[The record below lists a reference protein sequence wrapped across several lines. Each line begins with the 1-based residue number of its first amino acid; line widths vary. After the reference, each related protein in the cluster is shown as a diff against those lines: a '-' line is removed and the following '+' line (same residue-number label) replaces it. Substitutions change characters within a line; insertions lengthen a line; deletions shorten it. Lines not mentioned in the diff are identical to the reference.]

1 MRRIIITIIFSTLF
15 CTLTFAQCIDFTNLR
30 SGTVTCTYGSF
41 SNPYEFIGIR
51 DDGPDKKSSR
61 HTIHKNSNETDP
73 RTGNQLY
80 TVPPGEIASVRLGNW
95 NTGGEAESIT
105 YEYFVDPEETP
116 ILVFKYAAVMQD
128 PNHTPEQ
135 QPHLKLEILDEA
147 NNLVDSYCGAF
158 DFVASSSLGW
168 NQSNDGVLWKDWT
181 AVGLDLSDYTGQTI
195 RIRFTNYDCQRTG
208 HYGYA
213 YINISCEKK
222 KIQSLTCGLDN
233 MTTFSGPDGFD
244 YMWYK
249 MDGVNKMYIST
260 NQEITVPTDETIYY
274 CEVSQ
279 TGKPTCSF
287 TLDVK
292 ANPRL
297 PLANFSYT
305 KRGTCVDTLYFTN
318 LSSVSKDGQTPNNP
332 IEDCDE
338 YVWDLGDGRDVIRT
352 KDITTP
358 IIYRKTGTYI
368 IRLSAKL
375 TNGNCEDIYE
385 QKIHVHGY
393 DDKHTSEIYDTI
405 CDNQYVLF
413 GSEKLTKA
421 GKYTRTIGTSYGCDS
436 TIILYLHV
444 NQTYFHED
452 TVAICNNSSHYWHG
466 RQLKK
471 PGVYYDSLTTKT
483 GCDSI
488 YKLVLKTK
496 PTFFFEKS
504 VTTCDDQPYYFAGK
518 YLDKSG
524 VYYDSLVSTQGCDSI
539 HKLNLTVYPTYRKD
553 ISVNICNGESY
564 LFNGIEI
571 KSGGV
576 YFDTLQTIHGC
587 DSIIRLL
594 LNVYSTFLSEK
605 TVMICENEVYD
616 FRGRQI
622 NKPGVYYDSL
632 IASTG
637 CDSIYKLVLKTKPTF
652 FFEKSVTTC
661 DDQPYYFA
669 GKYLDKSGV
678 YYDSLVSTQGCDS
691 IHKLNLTVYPTYR
704 KEIRKTICKGESF
717 YFGGEERKTNGVYF
731 DTLTTIHGCDSI
743 IRLVLNVIPTYFFEE
758 TKTICKNEVYNFHG
772 RLISEPGVY
781 YDSLTTVA
789 GCDSIYKL
797 ILKTHPTYFWERNI
811 TTCDDQ
817 PYYFKGE
824 FLKTSGIYHDTLP
837 TINGCDSIIRL
848 VLTVNPTH
856 LINISKSI
864 CKGESYI
871 FNGKELKNS
880 GTYYDTLQTIHGCDS
895 IIKLVLT
902 VNPTFFYEETKTIC
916 KNDVYNFH
924 GRLISKPGIYY
935 DSLTTV
941 AGCDSIYK
949 LVLKTNP
956 TYLSERNIITCDDQ
970 PYYFKGE
977 FLKTS
982 GIYHDTLPT
991 INGCDS
997 IIRLVLTVNPTHLT
1011 NISKSICR
1019 GDSYMFNGRELKNS
1033 GTYYD
1038 TLQTIHGCD
1047 SIIKLVLT
1055 VNPTFFYEETK
1066 TICENDVYNFHGR
1079 LISKPGIYYDSLTT
1093 VAGCDSIYKL
1103 VLKTRPTF
1111 FEEFSRTICADEYYD
1126 FAGKHL
1132 NQTGVYYDSL
1142 LSKYGCD
1149 SVYKLNL
1156 TVHPTYHKDI
1166 SANICRG
1173 ESYMFNGKELRNSGV
1188 YYDTLQTVNGCDST
1202 FRLVLNV
1209 NPTYIFEDTV
1219 TICENDVYNFRGLQI
1234 NKPGVYYDS
1243 LIAKTGCDSI
1253 YKLVLKT
1260 NPTFFEEFSR
1270 TICADEYYDFAGKHL
1285 NQTGIYYDSL
1295 LSKYGCDSVYKLNL
1309 TVHPTYHKDISANIC
1324 RGESYMFNGKELR
1337 NSGVYYDTLQTING
1351 CDSTFRLVLNVSP
1364 TYIFEDTVTIC
1375 ENDVYNFRGLQIN
1388 KPGVYYDSLIAK
1400 TGCDSIYKL
1409 VLKINPTF
1417 FRESFASICKNEYYN
1432 FRGRLLYESG
1442 VYYDSLLSVHGCDSI
1457 YKLNLT
1463 VHPTYLNSISEN
1475 ICQGE
1480 SFYFGGRELNMTGIY
1495 YDTLTTIN
1503 GCDSVIRLALNVKST
1518 YLFEENVS
1526 ICKNDTYNFRGQIL
1540 NKAGTYY
1547 DRYETIDGC
1556 DSIFKVN
1563 LSVNP
1568 TYLFETK
1575 ATICDNHPY
1584 HYRNRT
1590 FDQTGIY
1597 YDSLI
1602 TTAGCDSVYKLDLT
1616 VNKTYSFMEYANICD
1631 YERYKFH
1638 SKLLHKTGTYIDTLY
1653 TSCGCDSVF
1662 TLNLHV
1668 QPTLRDTTEATICL
1682 GDYYVFGGNMLYTDG
1697 IYSDTI
1703 YHPETNE
1710 CEIDMLKLYAIPETR
1725 LIEAY
1730 VEDACADNSQY
1741 QIKYRYE
1748 GARPKTYSLYYD
1760 ANARMA
1766 GFKDVNDAI
1775 FTGELYDYIPQYSND
1790 QYLRPDMYNVRIEFN
1805 NGTCEPS
1812 IHAYDLSFMIKY
1824 PSWVIEQNWNDVVA
1838 LLNQDYNGGYVFKE
1852 YDWFVN
1858 DQQITS
1864 ETESYIYL
1872 PQYLRNGDRVYASLT
1887 RQEDNYAICT
1897 CPIIIKDL
1905 SNEIVYEE
1913 PVLISISPLMMKIYT
1928 PKHTTCTIYD
1938 VLGHLIYQT
1947 TIDIIGENTIDLPS
1961 LPSGVYMLEFKEND
1975 HSITHK
1981 FML

>member
-1 MRRIIITIIFSTLF
+1 MRKIIILIFLTLLS
-15 CTLTFAQCIDFTNLR
+15 TLTFAQCIDFTNLR
-30 SGTVTCTYGSF
+30 SENVTCTFGSF
-41 SNPYEFIGIR
+41 SNPYQYIGIR
-51 DDGPDKKSSR
+51 DDGPDKASSR
-61 HTIHKNSNETDP
+61 HTIHKNANETDP
-73 RTGNQLY
+73 RTGNQLH
-80 TVPPGEIASVRLGNW
+80 TVPPGEVASVRLGNW
-95 NTGGEAESIT
+95 NIGAEAESIT
-105 YEYFVDPEETP
+105 YNYFVDPDETP

-128 PNHTPEQ
+128 PNHTPEE
-135 QPHLKLEILDEA
+135 QPHLKLEILDES

-158 DFVASSSLGW
+158 DFIASSSLGW

-181 AVGLDLSDYTGQTI
+181 AVGLDLSDYKGQTV

-213 YINISCEKK
+213 YINISCQKK
-222 KIQSLTCGLDN
+222 KIQSLTCGLNN

-249 MDGVNKMYIST
+249 MDGANKMYIGT
-260 NQEITVPTDETIYY
+260 DQEITVPTDETTYY

-338 YVWDLGDGRDVIRT
+338 YIWDLGDGRDVIHT

-358 IIYRKTGTYI
+358 IIYRNTGTYTV
-368 IRLSAKL
+368 RLVAKL
-375 TNGNCEDIYE
+375 TNGNCEDICE
-385 QKIHVHGY
+385 KKIHVHGY
-393 DDKHTSEIYDTI
+393 DDNHTSEVYDTI
-405 CDNQYVLF
+405 CDNQYLLF
-413 GSEKLTKA
+413 GSERLTKA

-444 NQTYFHED
+444 NPTYFYED
-452 TVAICNNSSHYWHG
+452 TVTICENSIFNFHG
-466 RQLKK
+466 RKLNK
-471 PGVYYDSLTTKT
+471 PGVYYDSLVAKT

-488 YKLVLKTK
+488 YKLVLKTS
-496 PTFFFEKS
+496 PTYFYEKT
-504 VTTCDDQPYYFAGK
+504 VTICDNQPYYFAGK
-518 YLDKSG
+518 HLDQTG

-539 HKLNLTVYPTYRKD
+539 HKLNLIVYPTYQKN
-553 ISVNICNGESY
+553 ISVNICRGESY

-571 KSGGV
+571 KNSGV
-576 YFDTLQTIHGC
+576 YYDTLQTIHGC

-594 LNVYSTFLSEK
+594 LNVNPTYLFEK
-605 TVMICENEVYD
+605 TATICENDVYY
-616 FRGRQI
+616 FHGRQL

-632 IASTG
+632 IATTG
-637 CDSIYKLVLKTKPTF
+637 CDSIYKLVLKKNPTY
-652 FFEKSVTTC
+652 FFEKTATTC
-661 DDQPYYFA
+661 EDQPYYFA
-669 GKYLDKSGV
+669 GEYLNQTGV
-678 YYDSLVSTQGCDS
+678 YYDSLVSTLGCDS
-691 IHKLNLTVYPTYR
+691 IHKLNLTVYPTYH
-704 KEIRKTICKGESF
+704 KEIQKTICKGESF
-717 YFGGEERKTNGVYF
+717 YFAGEERRTNGVYYDTLTTINGCDSIIRLVLKVNPTYF
-731 DTLTTIHGCDSI
+731 FEETKTICKNDVYNFHGKLISEPGIYYDSLVASTGCDSIYKLVLKTYPTYFFERTITTCDDQPYYFKGEFLKKSGIYHDTLTTIHGCDSI
-743 IRLVLNVIPTYFFEE
+743 IRLVLTVNPIYH
-758 TKTICKNEVYNFHG
+758 KNISANICKGDSYLFNG
-772 RLISEPGVY
+772 RE
-781 YDSLTTVA
+781 
-789 GCDSIYKL
+789 
-797 ILKTHPTYFWERNI
+797 LKN
-811 TTCDDQ
+811 
-817 PYYFKGE
+817 
-824 FLKTSGIYHDTLP
+824 SGTYHDTLQ

-848 VLTVNPTH
+848 ILKVNPT
-856 LINISKSI
+856 
-864 CKGESYI
+864 Y
-871 FNGKELKNS
+871 
-880 GTYYDTLQTIHGCDS
+880 
-895 IIKLVLT
+895 
-902 VNPTFFYEETKTIC
+902 FFEEAKTIC
-916 KNDVYNFH
+916 ENDVYNFH
-924 GRLISKPGIYY
+924 GELISKPGIYY
-935 DSLTTV
+935 DSLKTS

-949 LVLKTNP
+949 LVLKTHP
-956 TYLSERNIITCDDQ
+956 TYFFEKTISTCDDQ
-970 PYYFKGE
+970 PYYFAGKH
-977 FLKTS
+977 LNKS
-982 GIYHDTLPT
+982 GVYFDTLVSS
-991 INGCDS
+991 NGCDS
-997 IIRLVLTVNPTHLT
+997 IH
-1011 NISKSICR
+1011 
-1019 GDSYMFNGRELKNS
+1019 
-1033 GTYYD
+1033 
-1038 TLQTIHGCD
+1038 
-1047 SIIKLVLT
+1047 
-1055 VNPTFFYEETK
+1055 
-1066 TICENDVYNFHGR
+1066 
-1079 LISKPGIYYDSLTT
+1079 
-1093 VAGCDSIYKL
+1093 
-1103 VLKTRPTF
+1103 
-1111 FEEFSRTICADEYYD
+1111 
-1126 FAGKHL
+1126 
-1132 NQTGVYYDSL
+1132 
-1142 LSKYGCD
+1142 
-1149 SVYKLNL
+1149 KLNL
-1156 TVHPTYHKDI
+1156 TVHPTYRKDI

-1173 ESYMFNGKELRNSGV
+1173 ESYMFNGRELRNSGV
-1188 YYDTLQTVNGCDST
+1188 YYDTLQTINGCDSIIRLMLNVNPT
-1202 FRLVLNV
+1202 YLFESTETICENNFYDFRGRQLNKPGVYYDSLIATTGCDSIYKLVLKTNPTFFEEFSAIICADEYYDFAGKHLNKTGVYYDSLISKYGCDSVYKLNLTVYPTYRKDISANICRGESYMFNGRELKNSGVYYDTLTTIHGCDSIFRLALNV

-1219 TICENDVYNFRGLQI
+1219 TICDNEVYHFRGKQL
-1234 NKPGVYYDS
+1234 NRPGVYYDS

-1253 YKLVLKT
+1253 YKLVLRT
-1260 NPTFFEEFSR
+1260 HPTFFKE
-1270 TICADEYYDFAGKHL
+1270 TFA
-1285 NQTGIYYDSL
+1285 T
-1295 LSKYGCDSVYKLNL
+1295 
-1309 TVHPTYHKDISANIC
+1309 
-1324 RGESYMFNGKELR
+1324 
-1337 NSGVYYDTLQTING
+1337 
-1351 CDSTFRLVLNVSP
+1351 
-1364 TYIFEDTVTIC
+1364 
-1375 ENDVYNFRGLQIN
+1375 
-1388 KPGVYYDSLIAK
+1388 
-1400 TGCDSIYKL
+1400 
-1409 VLKINPTF
+1409 
-1417 FRESFASICKNEYYN
+1417 ICKNDYYN

-1442 VYYDSLLSVHGCDSI
+1442 VYYDSLLSVHGCDSV

-1463 VHPTYLNSISEN
+1463 VHPTYLNNISET
-1475 ICQGE
+1475 ICRGE
-1480 SFYFGGRELNMTGIY
+1480 SFYFGGKELNMTGIY

-1584 HYRNRT
+1584 HYRNRI
-1590 FDQTGIY
+1590 FDQTGVY

-1602 TTAGCDSVYKLDLT
+1602 TVAGCDSVYKLDLT
-1616 VNKTYSFMEYANICD
+1616 VNKTYSFTEYANICD
-1631 YERYKFH
+1631 YEQYKFH

-1653 TSCGCDSVF
+1653 TSCGCDSIF

-1805 NGTCEPS
+1805 NGTCDPS
-1812 IHAYDLSFMIKY
+1812 IHAYNLSFMIKY
-1824 PSWVIEQNWNDVVA
+1824 PSWIIEQNWNDVVA
-1838 LLNQDYNGGYVFKE
+1838 LLNQDYNGGYVFKN

-1864 ETESYIYL
+1864 ESKSYIYL

-1887 RQEDNYAICT
+1887 RQEDNYSICT
-1897 CPIIIKDL
+1897 CPIVIEDL
-1905 SNEIVYEE
+1905 SNELVYEE
-1913 PVLISISPLMMKIYT
+1913 PVLISISPLKMKIYA
-1928 PKHTTCTIYD
+1928 PKQTICTIYD

-1947 TIDIIGENTIDLPS
+1947 RIDSIGENTIDIPS
-1961 LPSGVYMLEFKEND
+1961 FSSGVYLLEFKEKD

-1981 FML
+1981 IML

>member
-1 MRRIIITIIFSTLF
+1 MRKIIILIFLTLLS
-15 CTLTFAQCIDFTNLR
+15 TLTFAQCIDFTNLR
-30 SGTVTCTYGSF
+30 SENVTCTFGSF
-41 SNPYEFIGIR
+41 SNPYQYIGIR
-51 DDGPDKKSSR
+51 DDGPDKASSR
-61 HTIHKNSNETDP
+61 HTIHKNANETDP
-73 RTGNQLY
+73 RTGNQLH
-80 TVPPGEIASVRLGNW
+80 TVPPGEVASVRLGNW
-95 NTGGEAESIT
+95 NIGAEAESIT
-105 YEYFVDPEETP
+105 YNYFVDPDETP

-128 PNHTPEQ
+128 PNHTPEE
-135 QPHLKLEILDEA
+135 QPHLKLEILDES

-158 DFVASSSLGW
+158 DFIASSSLGW

-181 AVGLDLSDYTGQTI
+181 AVGLDLSDYKGQTV

-213 YINISCEKK
+213 YINISCQKK
-222 KIQSLTCGLDN
+222 KIQSLTCGLNN

-249 MDGVNKMYIST
+249 MDGANKMYIGT
-260 NQEITVPTDETIYY
+260 DQEITVPTDETTYY

-338 YVWDLGDGRDVIRT
+338 YIWDLGDGRDVIHT

-358 IIYRKTGTYI
+358 IIYRNTGTYTV
-368 IRLSAKL
+368 RLVAKL
-375 TNGNCEDIYE
+375 TNGNCEDICE
-385 QKIHVHGY
+385 KKIHVHGY
-393 DDKHTSEIYDTI
+393 DDNHTSEVYDTI
-405 CDNQYVLF
+405 CDNQYLLF
-413 GSEKLTKA
+413 GSERLTKA

-444 NQTYFHED
+444 NPTYFYED
-452 TVAICNNSSHYWHG
+452 TVTICENSIFNFHG
-466 RQLKK
+466 RKLNK
-471 PGVYYDSLTTKT
+471 PGVYYDSLVAKT

-488 YKLVLKTK
+488 YKLVLKTS
-496 PTFFFEKS
+496 PTYFYEKT
-504 VTTCDDQPYYFAGK
+504 VTICDNQPYYFAGK
-518 YLDKSG
+518 HLDQTG

-539 HKLNLTVYPTYRKD
+539 HKLNLIVYPTYQKN
-553 ISVNICNGESY
+553 ISVNICRGESY

-571 KSGGV
+571 KNSGV
-576 YFDTLQTIHGC
+576 YYDTLQTIHGC

-594 LNVYSTFLSEK
+594 LNVNPTYLFEK
-605 TVMICENEVYD
+605 TATICENDVYY
-616 FRGRQI
+616 FHGRQL
-622 NKPGVYYDSL
+622 NKPGVYYDSLIATTGCDSIYKLVLKKNPTYFFEKTATTCEDQPYYFAGEYLNQTGVYYDSLVSTLGCDSIHKLNLTVYPTYHKEIQKTICKGESFYFAGEERRTNGVYYDTLTTINGCDSIIRLVLKVNPTYFFEETKTICKNDVYNFHGKLISEPGIYYDSL

-637 CDSIYKLVLKTKPTF
+637 CDSIYKLVLKTYPTY
-652 FFEKSVTTC
+652 FFERTITTC
-661 DDQPYYFA
+661 DDQPYYFK
-669 GKYLDKSGV
+669 GEFLKKSGI
-678 YYDSLVSTQGCDS
+678 Y
-691 IHKLNLTVYPTYR
+691 H
-704 KEIRKTICKGESF
+704 
-717 YFGGEERKTNGVYF
+717 

-743 IRLVLNVIPTYFFEE
+743 IRLVL
-758 TKTICKNEVYNFHG
+758 
-772 RLISEPGVY
+772 
-781 YDSLTTVA
+781 
-789 GCDSIYKL
+789 
-797 ILKTHPTYFWERNI
+797 
-811 TTCDDQ
+811 
-817 PYYFKGE
+817 
-824 FLKTSGIYHDTLP
+824 
-837 TINGCDSIIRL
+837 
-848 VLTVNPTH
+848 TVNPIYH
-856 LINISKSI
+856 KNISANI
-864 CKGESYI
+864 CKG
-871 FNGKELKNS
+871 
-880 GTYYDTLQTIHGCDS
+880 
-895 IIKLVLT
+895 
-902 VNPTFFYEETKTIC
+902 
-916 KNDVYNFH
+916 
-924 GRLISKPGIYY
+924 
-935 DSLTTV
+935 
-941 AGCDSIYK
+941 
-949 LVLKTNP
+949 
-956 TYLSERNIITCDDQ
+956 
-970 PYYFKGE
+970 
-977 FLKTS
+977 
-982 GIYHDTLPT
+982 
-991 INGCDS
+991 
-997 IIRLVLTVNPTHLT
+997 
-1011 NISKSICR
+1011 
-1019 GDSYMFNGRELKNS
+1019 DSYLFNGRELKNS
-1033 GTYYD
+1033 GTYHD
-1038 TLQTIHGCD
+1038 TLQTINGCD
-1047 SIIKLVLT
+1047 SIIRLILK
-1055 VNPTFFYEETK
+1055 VNPTYFFEETK
-1066 TICENDVYNFHGR
+1066 TICENDVYNFHGE
-1079 LISKPGIYYDSLTT
+1079 LISKPGIYYDSLKTS
-1093 VAGCDSIYKL
+1093 AGCDSIYKL
-1103 VLKTRPTF
+1103 VLKTHPTYF
-1111 FEEFSRTICADEYYD
+1111 FEKTISTCDDQPYY

-1132 NQTGVYYDSL
+1132 NKSGVYFDTLVS
-1142 LSKYGCD
+1142 SNGCD
-1149 SVYKLNL
+1149 SIHKLNL
-1156 TVHPTYHKDI
+1156 TVHPTYRKDI

-1173 ESYMFNGKELRNSGV
+1173 ESYMFNGRELRNSGV
-1188 YYDTLQTVNGCDST
+1188 YYDTLQTINGCDSIIRLMLNVNPT
-1202 FRLVLNV
+1202 YLFESTETICENNFYDFRGRQLNKPGVYYDSLIATTGCDSIYKLVLKTNPTFFEEFSAIICADEYYDFAGKHLNKTGVYYDSLISKYGCDSVYKLNLTVYPTYRKDISANICRGESYMFNGRELKNSGVYYDTLTTIHGCDSIFRLALNV

-1219 TICENDVYNFRGLQI
+1219 TICDNEVYHFRGKQL
-1234 NKPGVYYDS
+1234 NRPGVYYDS

-1253 YKLVLKT
+1253 YKLVLRT
-1260 NPTFFEEFSR
+1260 HPTFFKE
-1270 TICADEYYDFAGKHL
+1270 TFA
-1285 NQTGIYYDSL
+1285 T
-1295 LSKYGCDSVYKLNL
+1295 
-1309 TVHPTYHKDISANIC
+1309 
-1324 RGESYMFNGKELR
+1324 
-1337 NSGVYYDTLQTING
+1337 
-1351 CDSTFRLVLNVSP
+1351 
-1364 TYIFEDTVTIC
+1364 
-1375 ENDVYNFRGLQIN
+1375 
-1388 KPGVYYDSLIAK
+1388 
-1400 TGCDSIYKL
+1400 
-1409 VLKINPTF
+1409 
-1417 FRESFASICKNEYYN
+1417 ICKNDYYN

-1442 VYYDSLLSVHGCDSI
+1442 VYYDSLLSVHGCDSV

-1463 VHPTYLNSISEN
+1463 VHPTYLNNISET
-1475 ICQGE
+1475 ICRGE
-1480 SFYFGGRELNMTGIY
+1480 SFYFGGKELNMTGIY

-1584 HYRNRT
+1584 HYRNRI
-1590 FDQTGIY
+1590 FDQTGVY

-1602 TTAGCDSVYKLDLT
+1602 TVAGCDSVYKLDLT
-1616 VNKTYSFMEYANICD
+1616 VNKTYSFTEYANICD
-1631 YERYKFH
+1631 YEQYKFH

-1653 TSCGCDSVF
+1653 TSCGCDSIF

-1805 NGTCEPS
+1805 NGTCDPS
-1812 IHAYDLSFMIKY
+1812 IHAYNLSFMIKY
-1824 PSWVIEQNWNDVVA
+1824 PSWIIEQNWNDVVA
-1838 LLNQDYNGGYVFKE
+1838 LLNQDYNGGYVFKD

-1864 ETESYIYL
+1864 EKKSYIYL
-1872 PQYLRNGDRVYASLT
+1872 PEYLRNGDRVYASLT
-1887 RQEDNYAICT
+1887 RQEDNYSICT
-1897 CPIIIKDL
+1897 CPIVIEDL
-1905 SNEIVYEE
+1905 SNELVYEE
-1913 PVLISISPLMMKIYT
+1913 PVLISISPLKMKIYA
-1928 PKHTTCTIYD
+1928 PKQTICTIYD

-1947 TIDIIGENTIDLPS
+1947 RIDSIGENTIDIPS
-1961 LPSGVYMLEFKEND
+1961 FSSGVYLLEFKEKD

-1981 FML
+1981 IML

>member
-1 MRRIIITIIFSTLF
+1 MRRIIITTIFSILLNTLA
-15 CTLTFAQCIDFTNLR
+15 LAQCIDFTNLR
-30 SGTVTCTYGSF
+30 SENVTCTYGSF
-41 SNPYEFIGIR
+41 NNPYQYIGIR

-61 HTIHKNSNETDP
+61 HTIHRDANETDP
-73 RTGNQLY
+73 RTGNQLH

-95 NTGGEAESIT
+95 NTGAEAESVT
-105 YEYFVDPEETP
+105 YKYFVDPDETP

-128 PNHTPEQ
+128 PNHTPQE
-135 QPHLKLEILDEA
+135 QPHLKLEILDES

-158 DFVASSSLGW
+158 DFIASSSLGW

-181 AVGLDLSDYTGQTI
+181 AVGLDLSDYKGQTV
-195 RIRFTNYDCQRTG
+195 RIRFTNYDCERRG

-213 YINISCEKK
+213 YINISCQKK
-222 KIQSLTCGLDN
+222 KIQSLTCGLNN

-249 MDGVNKMYIST
+249 MEGANKVYIST
-260 NQEITVPTDETIYY
+260 NQEITVPTDETTYY

-338 YVWDLGDGRDVIRT
+338 YIWDLGDGRDVIHA

-358 IIYRKTGTYI
+358 IIYRNTGTYTV
-368 IRLSAKL
+368 RLMAKL
-375 TNGNCEDIYE
+375 TNGNCEDICE
-385 QKIHVHGY
+385 KKIHVHGY
-393 DDKHTSEIYDTI
+393 DDNHTSEIYDTI
-405 CDNQYVLF
+405 CENQYLLF

-444 NQTYFHED
+444 NPTYFYED
-452 TVAICNNSSHYWHG
+452 TVTICENSVYYFHG
-466 RQLKK
+466 KQLKR
-471 PGVYYDSLTTKT
+471 PGIYYDSLITKT

-488 YKLVLKTK
+488 YKLVLRTT
-496 PTFFFEKS
+496 PTYFHEQT
-504 VTTCDDQPYYFAGK
+504 VTTCANQPYYFAGR
-518 YLDKSG
+518 YLDQTG

-539 HKLNLTVYPTYRKD
+539 HKLNLIVYPTYRKD
-553 ISVNICNGESY
+553 LAVSICRGESY

-571 KSGGV
+571 KNSGV
-576 YFDTLQTIHGC
+576 YYDTLQTIHGC

-594 LNVYSTFLSEK
+594 LNVHPTYLFEK
-605 TVMICENEVYD
+605 TATICENAVYD
-616 FRGRQI
+616 FRGRQL

-637 CDSIYKLVLKTKPTF
+637 CDSIYKLVLKKSPTY
-652 FFEKSVTTC
+652 FFENTVTTC
-661 DDQPYYFA
+661 EGQPYYFA
-669 GKYLDKSGV
+669 GKYLNQSGV
-678 YYDSLVSTQGCDS
+678 YYDSLVSTLGCDS
-691 IHKLNLTVYPTYR
+691 IYKLNLTVHSTYY
-704 KEIRKTICKGESF
+704 KEIRKTICNGESF
-717 YFGGEERKTNGVYF
+717 YFGGEERRTNGVYY
-731 DTLTTIHGCDSI
+731 DTLT
-743 IRLVLNVIPTYFFEE
+743 
-758 TKTICKNEVYNFHG
+758 
-772 RLISEPGVY
+772 
-781 YDSLTTVA
+781 
-789 GCDSIYKL
+789 
-797 ILKTHPTYFWERNI
+797 
-811 TTCDDQ
+811 
-817 PYYFKGE
+817 
-824 FLKTSGIYHDTLP
+824 

-848 VLTVNPTH
+848 VLKVNPT
-856 LINISKSI
+856 
-864 CKGESYI
+864 Y
-871 FNGKELKNS
+871 
-880 GTYYDTLQTIHGCDS
+880 
-895 IIKLVLT
+895 
-902 VNPTFFYEETKTIC
+902 FFEETKTIC
-916 KNDVYNFH
+916 RNDVYNFH
-924 GRLISKPGIYY
+924 GKLISEPGIYY
-935 DSLTTV
+935 DSLIAST
-941 AGCDSIYK
+941 GCDSIYK

-956 TYLSERNIITCDDQ
+956 TYFFERRITTCDNQ

-977 FLKTS
+977 FLTKP

-991 INGCDS
+991 IHGCDS
-997 IIRLVLTVNPTHLT
+997 IIRLVLTVNPTYLT
-1011 NISKSICR
+1011 KISESICE
-1019 GDSYMFNGRELKNS
+1019 GDSYRFNGRELKSS

-1038 TLQTIHGCD
+1038 TLQTINGCD
-1047 SIIKLVLT
+1047 SIIRLSLNVT
-1055 VNPTFFYEETK
+1055 PTYFYEETK
-1066 TICENDVYNFHGR
+1066 TICENDVYNFHGK
-1079 LISKPGIYYDSLTT
+1079 LVNKPGIYYDSLTT
-1093 VAGCDSIYKL
+1093 SAGCDSIYKL
-1103 VLKTRPTF
+1103 VLKTHPTYF
-1111 FEEFSRTICADEYYD
+1111 FEKTVTTCEDQPYY

-1132 NQTGVYYDSL
+1132 NKTGVYFDTLVSNN
-1142 LSKYGCD
+1142 GCD
-1149 SVYKLNL
+1149 SIHKLNL
-1156 TVHPTYHKDI
+1156 IVHPTYHKDI

-1173 ESYMFNGKELRNSGV
+1173 ESYMFNGRELKNSGV
-1188 YYDTLQTVNGCDST
+1188 YYDTLQTINGCDSII
-1202 FRLVLNV
+1202 RLRLNV
-1209 NPTYIFEDTV
+1209 NPTYLFESTE
-1219 TICENDVYNFRGLQI
+1219 TICDNDIYDFRGRQL

-1243 LIAKTGCDSI
+1243 LIATTGCDSI

-1260 NPTFFEEFSR
+1260 NPTFFEEFSAI
-1270 TICADEYYDFAGKHL
+1270 ICADEYYDFAGKHF
-1285 NQTGIYYDSL
+1285 NKTGIYYDSL
-1295 LSKYGCDSVYKLNL
+1295 ISKYGCDSVYKLNL
-1309 TVHPTYHKDISANIC
+1309 TVYPTYQKDISANIC
-1324 RGESYMFNGKELR
+1324 RGESYMFNGRELK
-1337 NSGVYYDTLQTING
+1337 NSGVYYDTLKTING
-1351 CDSTFRLVLNVSP
+1351 CDSIFRLALNVNP
-1364 TYIFEDTVTIC
+1364 TYIFEDTITIC
-1375 ENDVYNFRGLQIN
+1375 DNEVYHFRGRQLN
-1388 KPGVYYDSLIAK
+1388 RPGIYCDSLIAT

-1409 VLKINPTF
+1409 VLKTNPTF
-1417 FRESFASICKNEYYN
+1417 FKETFATICKNEYYN

-1442 VYYDSLLSVHGCDSI
+1442 VYYDSLLSVHGCDSV

-1463 VHPTYLNSISEN
+1463 VHPTYLNSISET
-1475 ICQGE
+1475 ICRGE
-1480 SFYFGGRELNMTGIY
+1480 SFYFGGKELSMTGIY

-1503 GCDSVIRLALNVKST
+1503 GCDSVIRLALNVRPT

-1526 ICKNDTYNFRGQIL
+1526 ICKNETYNFRGQIL
-1540 NKAGTYY
+1540 DKAGTYY

-1556 DSIFKVN
+1556 DSIYKVN

-1602 TTAGCDSVYKLDLT
+1602 TAAGCDSVYKLDLT
-1616 VNKTYSFMEYANICD
+1616 VNKTYSFTEYANICD

-1710 CEIDMLKLYAIPETR
+1710 CEIDMLRLYAIPETK

-1730 VEDACADNSQY
+1730 VEDACANNSQY

-1760 ANARMA
+1760 ANAHMA

-1790 QYLRPDMYNVRIEFN
+1790 QYLRPDMYNVRIEFD
-1805 NGTCEPS
+1805 NGTCDPS

-1838 LLNQDYNGGYVFKE
+1838 LLNQDYNGGYVFKD

-1858 DQQITS
+1858 DQQIVS
-1864 ETESYIYL
+1864 ESKSYIYL

-1887 RQEDNYAICT
+1887 RQEDDYAICT
-1897 CPIIIKDL
+1897 CPITIEDL
-1905 SNEIVYEE
+1905 SSEMVYEE
-1913 PVLISISPLMMKIYT
+1913 PVLISISPLKMKIYT
-1928 PKHTTCTIYD
+1928 PKQNTCTIYD
-1938 VLGHLIYQT
+1938 ILGHFIYQT
-1947 TIDIIGENTIDLPS
+1947 KIDIIGENIIDLPS
-1961 LPSGVYMLEFKEND
+1961 LRSGVYILEFKDND
-1975 HSITHK
+1975 HSITHT

>member
-1 MRRIIITIIFSTLF
+1 M
-15 CTLTFAQCIDFTNLR
+15 
-30 SGTVTCTYGSF
+30 
-41 SNPYEFIGIR
+41 
-51 DDGPDKKSSR
+51 
-61 HTIHKNSNETDP
+61 
-73 RTGNQLY
+73 
-80 TVPPGEIASVRLGNW
+80 
-95 NTGGEAESIT
+95 
-105 YEYFVDPEETP
+105 
-116 ILVFKYAAVMQD
+116 
-128 PNHTPEQ
+128 
-135 QPHLKLEILDEA
+135 
-147 NNLVDSYCGAF
+147 
-158 DFVASSSLGW
+158 
-168 NQSNDGVLWKDWT
+168 
-181 AVGLDLSDYTGQTI
+181 
-195 RIRFTNYDCQRTG
+195 
-208 HYGYA
+208 
-213 YINISCEKK
+213 
-222 KIQSLTCGLDN
+222 
-233 MTTFSGPDGFD
+233 
-244 YMWYK
+244 
-249 MDGVNKMYIST
+249 
-260 NQEITVPTDETIYY
+260 
-274 CEVSQ
+274 
-279 TGKPTCSF
+279 
-287 TLDVK
+287 
-292 ANPRL
+292 
-297 PLANFSYT
+297 
-305 KRGTCVDTLYFTN
+305 
-318 LSSVSKDGQTPNNP
+318 
-332 IEDCDE
+332 
-338 YVWDLGDGRDVIRT
+338 
-352 KDITTP
+352 
-358 IIYRKTGTYI
+358 
-368 IRLSAKL
+368 
-375 TNGNCEDIYE
+375 
-385 QKIHVHGY
+385 
-393 DDKHTSEIYDTI
+393 
-405 CDNQYVLF
+405 
-413 GSEKLTKA
+413 
-421 GKYTRTIGTSYGCDS
+421 
-436 TIILYLHV
+436 
-444 NQTYFHED
+444 
-452 TVAICNNSSHYWHG
+452 
-466 RQLKK
+466 
-471 PGVYYDSLTTKT
+471 
-483 GCDSI
+483 
-488 YKLVLKTK
+488 
-496 PTFFFEKS
+496 
-504 VTTCDDQPYYFAGK
+504 
-518 YLDKSG
+518 
-524 VYYDSLVSTQGCDSI
+524 
-539 HKLNLTVYPTYRKD
+539 
-553 ISVNICNGESY
+553 
-564 LFNGIEI
+564 
-571 KSGGV
+571 
-576 YFDTLQTIHGC
+576 
-587 DSIIRLL
+587 
-594 LNVYSTFLSEK
+594 
-605 TVMICENEVYD
+605 
-616 FRGRQI
+616 
-622 NKPGVYYDSL
+622 
-632 IASTG
+632 
-637 CDSIYKLVLKTKPTF
+637 
-652 FFEKSVTTC
+652 
-661 DDQPYYFA
+661 
-669 GKYLDKSGV
+669 
-678 YYDSLVSTQGCDS
+678 
-691 IHKLNLTVYPTYR
+691 
-704 KEIRKTICKGESF
+704 
-717 YFGGEERKTNGVYF
+717 
-731 DTLTTIHGCDSI
+731 
-743 IRLVLNVIPTYFFEE
+743 
-758 TKTICKNEVYNFHG
+758 
-772 RLISEPGVY
+772 
-781 YDSLTTVA
+781 
-789 GCDSIYKL
+789 
-797 ILKTHPTYFWERNI
+797 
-811 TTCDDQ
+811 
-817 PYYFKGE
+817 
-824 FLKTSGIYHDTLP
+824 
-837 TINGCDSIIRL
+837 
-848 VLTVNPTH
+848 LTVNPTH
-856 LINISKSI
+856 LTNISESI

-871 FNGKELKNS
+871 FNDKELKNS

-982 GIYHDTLPT
+982 GIYYDTLPT

-1011 NISKSICR
+1011 NISESICK
-1019 GDSYMFNGRELKNS
+1019 GESYIFNDKELKNS

-1066 TICENDVYNFHGR
+1066 TICNNDVYNFHGK

-1188 YYDTLQTVNGCDST
+1188 YYDTLQTINGCDST

-1260 NPTFFEEFSR
+1260 NPTFF
-1270 TICADEYYDFAGKHL
+1270 
-1285 NQTGIYYDSL
+1285 
-1295 LSKYGCDSVYKLNL
+1295 
-1309 TVHPTYHKDISANIC
+1309 
-1324 RGESYMFNGKELR
+1324 
-1337 NSGVYYDTLQTING
+1337 
-1351 CDSTFRLVLNVSP
+1351 
-1364 TYIFEDTVTIC
+1364 
-1375 ENDVYNFRGLQIN
+1375 
-1388 KPGVYYDSLIAK
+1388 
-1400 TGCDSIYKL
+1400 
-1409 VLKINPTF
+1409 
-1417 FRESFASICKNEYYN
+1417 RESFATICKNEYYN

-1442 VYYDSLLSVHGCDSI
+1442 VYYDSLLSVHGCDSV

-1463 VHPTYLNSISEN
+1463 VHPTYLNNISET
-1475 ICQGE
+1475 ICRGE
-1480 SFYFGGRELNMTGIY
+1480 SFYFGGKELNMTGIY

-1805 NGTCEPS
+1805 NGTCDPS
-1812 IHAYDLSFMIKY
+1812 IHAYNLSFMIKY
-1824 PSWVIEQNWNDVVA
+1824 PSWIIEQNWNDVVA

-1864 ETESYIYL
+1864 EKKSYIYL
-1872 PQYLRNGDRVYASLT
+1872 PEYLRNGDRVYASLT

-1897 CPIIIKDL
+1897 CPIIIKNL

>member
-1 MRRIIITIIFSTLF
+1 MRKIIILIFLTLLS
-15 CTLTFAQCIDFTNLR
+15 TLTFAQCIDFTNLR
-30 SGTVTCTYGSF
+30 SENVTCTYGSF
-41 SNPYEFIGIR
+41 SNPYQYIGIR
-51 DDGPDKKSSR
+51 DDGPEKESSR
-61 HTIHKNSNETDP
+61 HTIHKNANETDP
-73 RTGNQLY
+73 RTGNQLH

-95 NTGGEAESIT
+95 HTGAEAESIT
-105 YEYFVDPEETP
+105 YEYFVDPDETP

-135 QPHLKLEILDEA
+135 QPHLKLEILDES

-158 DFVASSSLGW
+158 DFIASSSLGW

-181 AVGLDLSDYTGQTI
+181 AVGLDLSDYKGQTV

-213 YINISCEKK
+213 YINISCQKK
-222 KIQSLTCGLDN
+222 KIQSLTCGLNN

-249 MDGVNKMYIST
+249 MDGANKMYIGT
-260 NQEITVPTDETIYY
+260 DQEITVPTDETTYY
-274 CEVSQ
+274 CEASQ

-305 KRGTCVDTLYFTN
+305 KKGTCVDTLYFTN

-338 YVWDLGDGRDVIRT
+338 YIWDLGDGRDVIHT

-358 IIYRKTGTYI
+358 IIYRNTGTYTV
-368 IRLSAKL
+368 RLMAKL
-375 TNGNCEDIYE
+375 TNGNCEDICE
-385 QKIHVHGY
+385 KKIHVHGY
-393 DDKHTSEIYDTI
+393 DDNHTSEVYDTI
-405 CDNQYVLF
+405 CDNQYLLF
-413 GSEKLTKA
+413 GSERLTKA

-444 NQTYFHED
+444 NPTYFYED
-452 TVAICNNSSHYWHG
+452 TVTICENSIFNFHG
-466 RQLKK
+466 RKLNK
-471 PGVYYDSLTTKT
+471 PGVYYDSLVAKT

-488 YKLVLKTK
+488 YKLVLKTS
-496 PTFFFEKS
+496 PTYFYEKT
-504 VTTCDDQPYYFAGK
+504 VTTCDNQPYYFAGK
-518 YLDKSG
+518 HLDRTG

-539 HKLNLTVYPTYRKD
+539 HKLNLIVYPTYQKN
-553 ISVNICNGESY
+553 ISVNICRGESY

-571 KSGGV
+571 KNSGV
-576 YFDTLQTIHGC
+576 YYDTLQTIHGC

-594 LNVYSTFLSEK
+594 LNVNPTYLFEK
-605 TVMICENEVYD
+605 TATICENAVYD
-616 FRGRQI
+616 FRGKQL
-622 NKPGVYYDSL
+622 NKPGVYYDSLVATTGCDSIYKLVLKKNPTYFFEKTATTCEDQPYYFAGEYLNQTGVYYDSLVSTLGCDSIHKLNLTVYPTYHKEIQKTICKGESFYFAGEERRTNGVYYDTLTTINGCDSIIRLVLKVNPTYFFEETKTICKNDVYNFHGKLISEPGIYYDSL

-637 CDSIYKLVLKTKPTF
+637 CDSIYKLVLKTYPTY
-652 FFEKSVTTC
+652 FFERTITTC
-661 DDQPYYFA
+661 DDQPYYFK
-669 GKYLDKSGV
+669 GEFLKKSGI
-678 YYDSLVSTQGCDS
+678 Y
-691 IHKLNLTVYPTYR
+691 H
-704 KEIRKTICKGESF
+704 
-717 YFGGEERKTNGVYF
+717 

-743 IRLVLNVIPTYFFEE
+743 IRLVLTVNPTYHKNISANICKGESYLFNGRELKNSGTYHDTLQTITGCDSIIRLILKVNPTYFFEE
-758 TKTICKNEVYNFHG
+758 TKTICENDVYNFHG
-772 RLISEPGVY
+772 QLISKPGIY
-781 YDSLTTVA
+781 YDSLTTSA

-797 ILKTHPTYFWERNI
+797 ILKTHPTYFFEK
-811 TTCDDQ
+811 TVSTCEDH
-817 PYYFKGE
+817 PYYFAGKH
-824 FLKTSGIYHDTLP
+824 LNRTGI
-837 TINGCDSIIRL
+837 
-848 VLTVNPTH
+848 
-856 LINISKSI
+856 
-864 CKGESYI
+864 
-871 FNGKELKNS
+871 
-880 GTYYDTLQTIHGCDS
+880 YYDTLVS
-895 IIKLVLT
+895 S
-902 VNPTFFYEETKTIC
+902 N
-916 KNDVYNFH
+916 
-924 GRLISKPGIYY
+924 
-935 DSLTTV
+935 
-941 AGCDSIYK
+941 GCDSIYK
-949 LVLKTNP
+949 L
-956 TYLSERNIITCDDQ
+956 
-970 PYYFKGE
+970 
-977 FLKTS
+977 
-982 GIYHDTLPT
+982 
-991 INGCDS
+991 
-997 IIRLVLTVNPTHLT
+997 
-1011 NISKSICR
+1011 
-1019 GDSYMFNGRELKNS
+1019 
-1033 GTYYD
+1033 
-1038 TLQTIHGCD
+1038 
-1047 SIIKLVLT
+1047 
-1055 VNPTFFYEETK
+1055 
-1066 TICENDVYNFHGR
+1066 
-1079 LISKPGIYYDSLTT
+1079 
-1093 VAGCDSIYKL
+1093 
-1103 VLKTRPTF
+1103 
-1111 FEEFSRTICADEYYD
+1111 
-1126 FAGKHL
+1126 
-1132 NQTGVYYDSL
+1132 
-1142 LSKYGCD
+1142 
-1149 SVYKLNL
+1149 NL
-1156 TVHPTYHKDI
+1156 TVYPTYRKDI

-1173 ESYMFNGKELRNSGV
+1173 ESYMFNGRELRNSGV
-1188 YYDTLQTVNGCDST
+1188 YYDTLQTINGCDSII
-1202 FRLVLNV
+1202 RLMLNV
-1209 NPTYIFEDTV
+1209 NPTYLFESTE
-1219 TICENDVYNFRGLQI
+1219 TICENNFYDFRGRQL

-1243 LIAKTGCDSI
+1243 LIATTGCDSI

-1260 NPTFFEEFSR
+1260 NPTFFEEFSAI
-1270 TICADEYYDFAGKHL
+1270 ICADEYYDFAGKHL
-1285 NQTGIYYDSL
+1285 NKTGVYYDSL
-1295 LSKYGCDSVYKLNL
+1295 ISKYGCDSVYKLNL
-1309 TVHPTYHKDISANIC
+1309 TVYPTYRKDISANIC
-1324 RGESYMFNGKELR
+1324 RGESYMFNGRELK
-1337 NSGVYYDTLQTING
+1337 NSGVYYDTLTTIHG
-1351 CDSTFRLVLNVSP
+1351 CDSIFRLALNVNP
-1364 TYIFEDTVTIC
+1364 TYIFEDTITIC
-1375 ENDVYNFRGLQIN
+1375 DNEVYHFRGKQLN
-1388 KPGVYYDSLIAK
+1388 RPGIYCDSLIAT

-1409 VLKINPTF
+1409 VLKTNPTF
-1417 FRESFASICKNEYYN
+1417 FKETFATICKNDYYN

-1442 VYYDSLLSVHGCDSI
+1442 VYYDSLLSVHGCDSV

-1463 VHPTYLNSISEN
+1463 VHPTYLNNISET
-1475 ICQGE
+1475 ICRGE

-1503 GCDSVIRLALNVKST
+1503 GCDSVIRLALNIKST

-1526 ICKNDTYNFRGQIL
+1526 ICKNDTYNFRGQLL

-1556 DSIFKVN
+1556 DSIYKVN

-1584 HYRNRT
+1584 HYRNRI
-1590 FDQTGIY
+1590 FDQTGVY

-1602 TTAGCDSVYKLDLT
+1602 TVAGCDSVYKLDLT
-1616 VNKTYSFMEYANICD
+1616 VNKTYSFTEYANICD
-1631 YERYKFH
+1631 YEQYKFH

-1805 NGTCEPS
+1805 NGTCDPS
-1812 IHAYDLSFMIKY
+1812 IHAYNLSFMIKY
-1824 PSWVIEQNWNDVVA
+1824 PSWIIEQNWNDVVA
-1838 LLNQDYNGGYVFKE
+1838 LLNQDYNGGYVFKD

-1864 ETESYIYL
+1864 EKKSYIYL
-1872 PQYLRNGDRVYASLT
+1872 PEYLRNGDRVYASLT
-1887 RQEDNYAICT
+1887 RQEDNYSICT
-1897 CPIIIKDL
+1897 CPIVIEDL
-1905 SNEIVYEE
+1905 SNELVYEE
-1913 PVLISISPLMMKIYT
+1913 PVLISISPLKMKIYA
-1928 PKHTTCTIYD
+1928 PKQTICTIYD

-1947 TIDIIGENTIDLPS
+1947 RIDSIGENTIDIPS
-1961 LPSGVYMLEFKEND
+1961 FSSGVYLLEFKEKD

-1981 FML
+1981 IML

>member
-1 MRRIIITIIFSTLF
+1 MRRIIITTIFSILLNTLA
-15 CTLTFAQCIDFTNLR
+15 LAQCIDFTNLR
-30 SGTVTCTYGSF
+30 SENVTCTYGSF
-41 SNPYEFIGIR
+41 NNPYQYIGII
-51 DDGPDKKSSR
+51 DDGPDKESSR
-61 HTIHKNSNETDP
+61 HTIHRDANETDP
-73 RTGNQLY
+73 RTDNQLH

-95 NTGGEAESIT
+95 HTEAQAESIT
-105 YEYFVDPEETP
+105 YQYFVDPDETP

-128 PNHTPEQ
+128 PNHTPQE
-135 QPHLKLEILDEA
+135 QPHLKLEILDES

-158 DFVASSSLGW
+158 DFIASSSLGW

-181 AVGLDLSDYTGQTI
+181 AVGLDLSDYKGQTV
-195 RIRFTNYDCQRTG
+195 RIRFTNYDCKRRG

-213 YINISCEKK
+213 YINISCQKK
-222 KIQSLTCGLDN
+222 KIQSLTCGLNN

-249 MDGVNKMYIST
+249 MEGAYKAPIST
-260 NQEITVPTDETIYY
+260 NQEITVPTDETTYY
-274 CEVSQ
+274 CKVSQ

-305 KRGTCVDTLYFTN
+305 RRGTCVDTLYFTN

-338 YVWDLGDGRDVIRT
+338 YIWDLGDGRDVIHA

-358 IIYRKTGTYI
+358 IIYRKTGTYTV
-368 IRLSAKL
+368 RLIARL
-375 TNGNCEDIYE
+375 TNGNCEDICE
-385 QKIHVHGY
+385 KKIHVHGY
-393 DDKHTSEIYDTI
+393 DDNHTSEIYDTI
-405 CDNQYVLF
+405 CENQYLLF

-444 NQTYFHED
+444 NPTYFYED
-452 TVAICNNSSHYWHG
+452 TVTICDNSVYYFHG
-466 RQLKK
+466 KRLNK
-471 PGVYYDSLTTKT
+471 PGVYYDSLTAKT

-488 YKLVLKTK
+488 YKLVLKTN
-496 PTFFFEKS
+496 PTYFFEKT
-504 VTTCDDQPYYFAGK
+504 VTTCDNQPYYFAGK
-518 YLDKSG
+518 HLDKTG

-539 HKLNLTVYPTYRKD
+539 HKLNLIVYPTYRKD
-553 ISVNICNGESY
+553 ISVNICRGESY

-571 KSGGV
+571 KNSGV
-576 YFDTLQTIHGC
+576 YYDTLQTIHGC

-594 LNVYSTFLSEK
+594 LNVHPTYLFEK
-605 TVMICENEVYD
+605 TATICENAVYD
-616 FRGRQI
+616 FRGRQL

-637 CDSIYKLVLKTKPTF
+637 CDSIYKLVLKKSPTY
-652 FFEKSVTTC
+652 FFENTATTC
-661 DDQPYYFA
+661 EGQPYYFA
-669 GKYLDKSGV
+669 GKYLNQSGV
-678 YYDSLVSTQGCDS
+678 YYDSLVSTLGCDS
-691 IHKLNLTVYPTYR
+691 IYKLNLTVHSTYY
-704 KEIRKTICKGESF
+704 KEIRKTICNGESF
-717 YFGGEERKTNGVYF
+717 YFGGEERRTNGVYY
-731 DTLTTIHGCDSI
+731 DTLT
-743 IRLVLNVIPTYFFEE
+743 
-758 TKTICKNEVYNFHG
+758 
-772 RLISEPGVY
+772 
-781 YDSLTTVA
+781 
-789 GCDSIYKL
+789 
-797 ILKTHPTYFWERNI
+797 
-811 TTCDDQ
+811 
-817 PYYFKGE
+817 
-824 FLKTSGIYHDTLP
+824 

-848 VLTVNPTH
+848 VLKVNPT
-856 LINISKSI
+856 
-864 CKGESYI
+864 Y
-871 FNGKELKNS
+871 
-880 GTYYDTLQTIHGCDS
+880 
-895 IIKLVLT
+895 
-902 VNPTFFYEETKTIC
+902 FFEETKTIC
-916 KNDVYNFH
+916 RNDVYNFH
-924 GRLISKPGIYY
+924 GKLISEPGIYY
-935 DSLTTV
+935 DSLIAST
-941 AGCDSIYK
+941 GCDSIYK

-956 TYLSERNIITCDDQ
+956 TYFFERRITTCDNQ

-977 FLKTS
+977 FLTKP

-991 INGCDS
+991 IHGCDS
-997 IIRLVLTVNPTHLT
+997 IIRLVLTVNPTYLT
-1011 NISKSICR
+1011 KISESICE
-1019 GDSYMFNGRELKNS
+1019 GDSYRFNGRELKSS

-1038 TLQTIHGCD
+1038 TLQTINGCD
-1047 SIIKLVLT
+1047 SIIRLSLNVT
-1055 VNPTFFYEETK
+1055 PTYFYEETK
-1066 TICENDVYNFHGR
+1066 TICENDVYNFHGK
-1079 LISKPGIYYDSLTT
+1079 LVNKPGIYYDSLTT
-1093 VAGCDSIYKL
+1093 SAGCDSIYKL
-1103 VLKTRPTF
+1103 VLKTHPTYF
-1111 FEEFSRTICADEYYD
+1111 FEKTVTTCEDQPYY

-1132 NQTGVYYDSL
+1132 NKTGVYFDTLVS
-1142 LSKYGCD
+1142 SNGCD
-1149 SVYKLNL
+1149 SIHKLNL

-1173 ESYMFNGKELRNSGV
+1173 ESYMFNGRELKNSGV
-1188 YYDTLQTVNGCDST
+1188 YYDTLQTINGCDSII
-1202 FRLVLNV
+1202 RLRLNV
-1209 NPTYIFEDTV
+1209 NPTYLFESTE
-1219 TICENDVYNFRGLQI
+1219 TICDNDIYDFRGRQL

-1243 LIAKTGCDSI
+1243 LIATTGCDSI

-1260 NPTFFEEFSR
+1260 NPTFFEEFSAI
-1270 TICADEYYDFAGKHL
+1270 ICADEYYDFAGKHL
-1285 NQTGIYYDSL
+1285 NKTGIYYDSL
-1295 LSKYGCDSVYKLNL
+1295 ISKYGCDSVYKLNL
-1309 TVHPTYHKDISANIC
+1309 TVYPTYRKDIAANIC
-1324 RGESYMFNGKELR
+1324 RGESYMFNGRELK
-1337 NSGVYYDTLQTING
+1337 NSGVYYDTLKTING
-1351 CDSTFRLVLNVSP
+1351 CDSIFRLALNVNP
-1364 TYIFEDTVTIC
+1364 TYIFEDTITIC
-1375 ENDVYNFRGLQIN
+1375 DNEVYHFRGRQLN
-1388 KPGVYYDSLIAK
+1388 RPGIYCDSLIAT

-1409 VLKINPTF
+1409 VLKTNPTF
-1417 FRESFASICKNEYYN
+1417 FKETFATICKNEYYN

-1442 VYYDSLLSVHGCDSI
+1442 VYYDSLLSVHGCDSV

-1463 VHPTYLNSISEN
+1463 VHPTYLNSISET
-1475 ICQGE
+1475 ICRGE
-1480 SFYFGGRELNMTGIY
+1480 SFYFGGKELKMTGIY

-1503 GCDSVIRLALNVKST
+1503 GCDSVIRLALNVRPT

-1540 NKAGTYY
+1540 DKAGTYY

-1556 DSIFKVN
+1556 DSIYKVN

-1590 FDQTGIY
+1590 FNQTGIY
-1597 YDSLI
+1597 YDSLL
-1602 TTAGCDSVYKLDLT
+1602 TVAGCDSVYKLDLT
-1616 VNKTYSFMEYANICD
+1616 VNKTYSFTEYANICD

-1638 SKLLHKTGTYIDTLY
+1638 SKLLYKTGTYIDTLY

-1730 VEDACADNSQY
+1730 VEDACANNSQY

-1760 ANARMA
+1760 ANAHMA

-1790 QYLRPDMYNVRIEFN
+1790 QYLRPDMYNVRIEFD
-1805 NGTCEPS
+1805 NGTCDPS

-1838 LLNQDYNGGYVFKE
+1838 LLNQDYNGGYVFKD

-1858 DQQITS
+1858 DQQIVS
-1864 ETESYIYL
+1864 ESKSYIYL

-1887 RQEDNYAICT
+1887 RQEDDYAICT
-1897 CPIIIKDL
+1897 CPITIEDL
-1905 SNEIVYEE
+1905 SSEMVYEE
-1913 PVLISISPLMMKIYT
+1913 PVLLSISPLKMKIHT
-1928 PKHTTCTIYD
+1928 PKQTTCSIYD
-1938 VLGHLIYQT
+1938 ALGHLIYQA

-1961 LPSGVYMLEFKEND
+1961 IPSGVYLLEFKEKD

-1981 FML
+1981 VML

>member
-1 MRRIIITIIFSTLF
+1 MRKIIILIFLTLLSA
-15 CTLTFAQCIDFTNLR
+15 LTFAQCIDFTNLR
-30 SGTVTCTYGSF
+30 SENVICTYGSF
-41 SNPYEFIGIR
+41 SNPYQNIGII
-51 DDGPDKKSSR
+51 DGGSGSKSSR
-61 HTIHKNSNETDP
+61 HTIHQDANETDP
-73 RTGNQLY
+73 RTGNQLH

-95 NTGGEAESIT
+95 NTGAEAESVT
-105 YEYFVDPEETP
+105 YKYFVDPDETP

-135 QPHLKLEILDEA
+135 QPHLKLEILDES

-158 DFVASSSLGW
+158 DFIASSSLGW
-168 NQSNDGVLWKDWT
+168 NQSNDGVLWKEWT
-181 AVGLDLSDYTGQTI
+181 AVGLDLSDYKGQTV
-195 RIRFTNYDCQRTG
+195 RIRFTNYDCQRKG

-213 YINISCEKK
+213 YINISCQKK
-222 KIQSLTCGLDN
+222 KIQSLTCGLNN

-249 MDGVNKMYIST
+249 MDGAYKMYIGT
-260 NQEITVPTDETIYY
+260 DQEITVPTDETTYY

-338 YVWDLGDGRDVIRT
+338 YIWDLGDGRDVIHA

-358 IIYRKTGTYI
+358 IIYRKTGTYTV
-368 IRLSAKL
+368 RLIARL
-375 TNGNCEDIYE
+375 TNGNCEDICE
-385 QKIHVHGY
+385 KKIHVHGY
-393 DDKHTSEIYDTI
+393 DDNHTSEIYDTI
-405 CDNQYVLF
+405 CDNQYLLF

-444 NQTYFHED
+444 NPTYFYED
-452 TVAICNNSSHYWHG
+452 TVTTCENSVYYFHG
-466 RQLKK
+466 KQLKR
-471 PGVYYDSLTTKT
+471 PGIYYDSLTAKT

-488 YKLVLKTK
+488 YKLVLKTN
-496 PTFFFEKS
+496 PTYFFEKT
-504 VTTCDDQPYYFAGK
+504 VTTCDNQPYYFAGK
-518 YLDKSG
+518 HLDKTG

-539 HKLNLTVYPTYRKD
+539 HKLNLIVYPTYRKD
-553 ISVNICNGESY
+553 LSVNICRGESY

-571 KSGGV
+571 KNSGV
-576 YFDTLQTIHGC
+576 YYDTLQTIHGC

-594 LNVYSTFLSEK
+594 LNVHPTYLFEK
-605 TVMICENEVYD
+605 TATICENDIYD
-616 FRGRQI
+616 FRGRQL

-637 CDSIYKLVLKTKPTF
+637 CDSIYKLVLKKSPTY
-652 FFEKSVTTC
+652 FFENTVTTC
-661 DDQPYYFA
+661 EGQPYYFA
-669 GKYLDKSGV
+669 GKYLNQSGV
-678 YYDSLVSTQGCDS
+678 YYDSLVSTLGCDS
-691 IHKLNLTVYPTYR
+691 IYKLNLTVHSAYY
-704 KEIRKTICKGESF
+704 KEIQRTICKGESF
-717 YFGGEERKTNGVYF
+717 YFGGEERRTNGVYY
-731 DTLTTIHGCDSI
+731 DTLT
-743 IRLVLNVIPTYFFEE
+743 
-758 TKTICKNEVYNFHG
+758 
-772 RLISEPGVY
+772 
-781 YDSLTTVA
+781 
-789 GCDSIYKL
+789 
-797 ILKTHPTYFWERNI
+797 
-811 TTCDDQ
+811 
-817 PYYFKGE
+817 
-824 FLKTSGIYHDTLP
+824 

-848 VLTVNPTH
+848 VLKVNPT
-856 LINISKSI
+856 
-864 CKGESYI
+864 Y
-871 FNGKELKNS
+871 
-880 GTYYDTLQTIHGCDS
+880 
-895 IIKLVLT
+895 
-902 VNPTFFYEETKTIC
+902 FFEETKTIC
-916 KNDVYNFH
+916 RNDVYNFH
-924 GRLISKPGIYY
+924 GKLISEPGIYY
-935 DSLTTV
+935 DSLIAST
-941 AGCDSIYK
+941 GCDSIYK

-956 TYLSERNIITCDDQ
+956 TYFFERRITTCDNQ

-977 FLKTS
+977 FLTKP

-991 INGCDS
+991 IHGCDS
-997 IIRLVLTVNPTHLT
+997 IIRLVLTVNPTYLT
-1011 NISKSICR
+1011 KISESICE
-1019 GDSYMFNGRELKNS
+1019 GDSYRFNGRELKSS

-1038 TLQTIHGCD
+1038 TLQTINGCD
-1047 SIIKLVLT
+1047 SIIRLSLNVT
-1055 VNPTFFYEETK
+1055 PTYFYEETK
-1066 TICENDVYNFHGR
+1066 TICENDVYNFHGK
-1079 LISKPGIYYDSLTT
+1079 LVNKPGIYYDSLTT
-1093 VAGCDSIYKL
+1093 SAGCDSIYKL
-1103 VLKTRPTF
+1103 VLKTNPTYF
-1111 FEEFSRTICADEYYD
+1111 FEKTISTCDDQPYY

-1132 NQTGVYYDSL
+1132 NKSGVYFDTLVS
-1142 LSKYGCD
+1142 SNGCD
-1149 SVYKLNL
+1149 SIHKLNL

-1173 ESYMFNGKELRNSGV
+1173 ESYMFNGRELKNSGV
-1188 YYDTLQTVNGCDST
+1188 YYDTLQTINGCDSII
-1202 FRLVLNV
+1202 RLRLNV
-1209 NPTYIFEDTV
+1209 NPTYLFESTE
-1219 TICENDVYNFRGLQI
+1219 TICDNDFYDFRGRQL

-1243 LIAKTGCDSI
+1243 LIATTGCDSI

-1260 NPTFFEEFSR
+1260 NPTFFEEFSAI
-1270 TICADEYYDFAGKHL
+1270 ICADEYYDFAGKHL
-1285 NQTGIYYDSL
+1285 NKTGVYYDSL
-1295 LSKYGCDSVYKLNL
+1295 ISKYGCDSVYKLNL
-1309 TVHPTYHKDISANIC
+1309 TVYPTYQKDISANIC
-1324 RGESYMFNGKELR
+1324 RGESYMFNGRELK
-1337 NSGVYYDTLQTING
+1337 NSGVYYDTLTTIHG
-1351 CDSTFRLVLNVSP
+1351 CDSIFRLALNVNP
-1364 TYIFEDTVTIC
+1364 TYIFEDTITIC
-1375 ENDVYNFRGLQIN
+1375 DNEVYHFRGKQLN
-1388 KPGVYYDSLIAK
+1388 RPGIYCDSLIAT

-1409 VLKINPTF
+1409 VLKTNPTF
-1417 FRESFASICKNEYYN
+1417 FKETFATICKNEYYN

-1442 VYYDSLLSVHGCDSI
+1442 VYYDSLLSVHGCDSV

-1463 VHPTYLNSISEN
+1463 VHPTYLNSISET
-1475 ICQGE
+1475 ICRGE
-1480 SFYFGGRELNMTGIY
+1480 SFYFGGKELKMTGIY

-1503 GCDSVIRLALNVKST
+1503 GCDSVIRLALNVRPT

-1540 NKAGTYY
+1540 DKAGTYY

-1556 DSIFKVN
+1556 DSIYKVN

-1597 YDSLI
+1597 YDSLL
-1602 TTAGCDSVYKLDLT
+1602 TAAGCDSVYKLDLT
-1616 VNKTYSFMEYANICD
+1616 VNKTYSFTEYANICD

-1638 SKLLHKTGTYIDTLY
+1638 SKLLYKTGTYIDTLY

-1697 IYSDTI
+1697 IYLDTI

-1710 CEIDMLKLYAIPETR
+1710 CEIDMLKLYAIPETK

-1730 VEDACADNSQY
+1730 VEDACANNSQY

-1760 ANARMA
+1760 ANAHMA

-1790 QYLRPDMYNVRIEFN
+1790 QYLRPDMYNVRIEFD
-1805 NGTCEPS
+1805 NGTCDPS

-1838 LLNQDYNGGYVFKE
+1838 LLNQDYNGGYVFKD

-1858 DQQITS
+1858 NQQIVS
-1864 ETESYIYL
+1864 ESKSYIYL

-1897 CPIIIKDL
+1897 CPIVIEDL
-1905 SNEIVYEE
+1905 SNEMVYDE
-1913 PVLISISPLMMKIYT
+1913 PVLISISALKMKIYT
-1928 PKHTTCTIYD
+1928 PKQTTCAIYD
-1938 VLGHLIYQT
+1938 VLGHLVYQA
-1947 TIDIIGENTIDLPS
+1947 TIDMIGENILDLPS
-1961 LPSGVYMLEFKEND
+1961 IPSGVYLLEFKEKD

-1981 FML
+1981 VML

>member
-1 MRRIIITIIFSTLF
+1 MRKLILTIIYSVLVHTLVH
-15 CTLTFAQCIDFTNLR
+15 AQCIDFTNLR
-30 SGTVTCTYGSF
+30 SENVICTFGSF
-41 SNPYEFIGIR
+41 SNPYQNIGIR
-51 DDGPDKKSSR
+51 DDGPNKASSR
-61 HTIHKNSNETDP
+61 HTIHKNANETDP
-73 RTGNQLY
+73 RTGNQLH

-95 NTGGEAESIT
+95 NTGAEAESIT
-105 YEYFVDPEETP
+105 YQYFVDPDETP

-135 QPHLKLEILDEA
+135 QPHLKLEILDES

-158 DFVASSSLGW
+158 DFIASSSLGW

-181 AVGLDLSDYTGQTI
+181 AVGLDLSDYKGQTV

-213 YINISCEKK
+213 YINISCQKK
-222 KIQSLTCGLDN
+222 KIQSLTCGLNN

-249 MDGVNKMYIST
+249 MEGANKVYIGT
-260 NQEITVPTDETIYY
+260 DQEITVPTDETTYY

-305 KRGTCVDTLYFTN
+305 KKGTCVDTLYFTN

-338 YVWDLGDGRDVIRT
+338 YIWDLGDGRDVIHA

-358 IIYRKTGTYI
+358 IIYRNTGTYTV
-368 IRLSAKL
+368 RLMAKL
-375 TNGNCEDIYE
+375 TNGNCEDICE
-385 QKIHVHGY
+385 KKIHVHGY
-393 DDKHTSEIYDTI
+393 DDNHTSEIYDTI
-405 CDNQYVLF
+405 CDNQYLLF
-413 GSEKLTKA
+413 GSNKLTKA
-421 GKYTRTIGTSYGCDS
+421 GKYTRTVGTSYGCDS

-444 NQTYFHED
+444 NPTYFYED
-452 TVAICNNSSHYWHG
+452 TVTICENSVYYFHG
-466 RQLKK
+466 KQLKK
-471 PGVYYDSLTTKT
+471 PGVYYDSLTAKT

-488 YKLVLKTK
+488 YKLVLKTN
-496 PTFFFEKS
+496 PTYFFETT
-504 VTTCDDQPYYFAGK
+504 VTTCDNQPYYFAGK
-518 YLDKSG
+518 HLNQTG
-524 VYYDSLVSTQGCDSI
+524 VYYDSLVSTQGCDSV
-539 HKLNLTVYPTYRKD
+539 HKLNLIVYPTYRKD
-553 ISVNICNGESY
+553 LSVNICRGESY
-564 LFNGIEI
+564 LFNNIEI
-571 KSGGV
+571 KNSGV
-576 YFDTLQTIHGC
+576 YYDTLQTIHGC

-594 LNVYSTFLSEK
+594 LNVHPTYLFEK
-605 TVMICENEVYD
+605 TVTICENDVYY
-616 FRGRQI
+616 FHGRQL

-637 CDSIYKLVLKTKPTF
+637 CDSIYKLVLKKSPTY
-652 FFEKSVTTC
+652 FFEKSASTC
-661 DDQPYYFA
+661 EDQPYYFA
-669 GKYLDKSGV
+669 GKYYNKSGI
-678 YYDSLVSTQGCDS
+678 YYDSLVSTLGCDS
-691 IHKLNLTVYPTYR
+691 IYKLNLTVYPTYY
-704 KEIRKTICKGESF
+704 KEIRKTICQGESF
-717 YFGGEERKTNGVYF
+717 YFGGKERRTNGVYT
-731 DTLTTIHGCDSI
+731 DTLTSINGCDSI
-743 IRLVLNVIPTYFFEE
+743 IRLVLKVNPTYFFEE
-758 TKTICKNEVYNFHG
+758 TKTICRNDVYNFHG
-772 RLISEPGVY
+772 RLISEPG
-781 YDSLTTVA
+781 
-789 GCDSIYKL
+789 
-797 ILKTHPTYFWERNI
+797 
-811 TTCDDQ
+811 
-817 PYYFKGE
+817 
-824 FLKTSGIYHDTLP
+824 
-837 TINGCDSIIRL
+837 
-848 VLTVNPTH
+848 
-856 LINISKSI
+856 
-864 CKGESYI
+864 
-871 FNGKELKNS
+871 
-880 GTYYDTLQTIHGCDS
+880 
-895 IIKLVLT
+895 
-902 VNPTFFYEETKTIC
+902 
-916 KNDVYNFH
+916 
-924 GRLISKPGIYY
+924 IYY
-935 DSLTTV
+935 DSLIAST
-941 AGCDSIYK
+941 GCDSIYK

-956 TYLSERNIITCDDQ
+956 TYLVERRITICDDQ

-977 FLKTS
+977 FLTKS
-982 GIYHDTLPT
+982 GIYLDTLPT
-991 INGCDS
+991 IQGCDS
-997 IIRLVLTVNPTHLT
+997 IIRLVLTVNPTYTT
-1011 NISKSICR
+1011 NISASICK
-1019 GDSYMFNGRELKNS
+1019 GESYRFNGRELKSN

-1038 TLQTIHGCD
+1038 TLQTINGCD
-1047 SIIKLVLT
+1047 SIIRLSLNVT
-1055 VNPTFFYEETK
+1055 PTYFYEETK
-1066 TICENDVYNFHGR
+1066 TICENDVYNFHGKFV
-1079 LISKPGIYYDSLTT
+1079 SKPGIYYDSLTT
-1093 VAGCDSIYKL
+1093 SAGCDSIYKL
-1103 VLKTRPTF
+1103 VLKIHPTYF
-1111 FEEFSRTICADEYYD
+1111 FEKTISTCEDQPYY

-1132 NQTGVYYDSL
+1132 NRTGVYYDTLVS
-1142 LSKYGCD
+1142 SNGCD
-1149 SVYKLNL
+1149 SIHKLNL
-1156 TVHPTYHKDI
+1156 TVHPTYRKDI
-1166 SANICRG
+1166 AANICRG
-1173 ESYMFNGKELRNSGV
+1173 ESYMFNGRELKNSGV
-1188 YYDTLQTVNGCDST
+1188 YYDTLQTINGCDSII
-1202 FRLVLNV
+1202 RLRLNV
-1209 NPTYIFEDTV
+1209 NPTYLFESTE
-1219 TICENDVYNFRGLQI
+1219 TICDNDIYDFRGRQL
-1234 NKPGVYYDS
+1234 NKSGVYYDS
-1243 LIAKTGCDSI
+1243 LIATTGCDSI

-1260 NPTFFEEFSR
+1260 NPTFFEEFSA

-1285 NQTGIYYDSL
+1285 NKTGVYYDSL
-1295 LSKYGCDSVYKLNL
+1295 ISKYGCDSVYKLNL
-1309 TVHPTYHKDISANIC
+1309 TVHPTYQKDISANIC
-1324 RGESYMFNGKELR
+1324 RGECYIFNGRELK
-1337 NSGVYYDTLQTING
+1337 NSGVYYDTLKTING
-1351 CDSTFRLVLNVSP
+1351 CDSIFRLALNVKP
-1364 TYIFEDTVTIC
+1364 TYIFEDTITIC
-1375 ENDVYNFRGLQIN
+1375 DNEVYHFRGRQLN
-1388 KPGVYYDSLIAK
+1388 RPGIYCDSLIAT

-1409 VLKINPTF
+1409 VLKTNPTF
-1417 FRESFASICKNEYYN
+1417 FKETFATICKNEYYN

-1442 VYYDSLLSVHGCDSI
+1442 VYYDSLLSVYGCDSV

-1463 VHPTYLNSISEN
+1463 VHPTYLNSISET
-1475 ICQGE
+1475 ICRGE
-1480 SFYFGGRELNMTGIY
+1480 SFYFGGKELKMTGIY

-1503 GCDSVIRLALNVKST
+1503 GCDSVIRLALNVRPT

-1547 DRYETIDGC
+1547 DRYETFDGC
-1556 DSIFKVN
+1556 DSIYKVN

-1602 TTAGCDSVYKLDLT
+1602 TAAGCDSVYKLDLT
-1616 VNKTYSFMEYANICD
+1616 VNKTYSFTEYANICD

-1653 TSCGCDSVF
+1653 TSCGCDSIF

-1697 IYSDTI
+1697 TYSDTI

-1805 NGTCEPS
+1805 NGTCDPS
-1812 IHAYDLSFMIKY
+1812 IHAYDMSFMIKY
-1824 PSWVIEQNWNDVVA
+1824 PSWIIEQNWNDVVA
-1838 LLNQDYNGGYVFKE
+1838 LLNQDYNGGYVFKN

-1864 ETESYIYL
+1864 ESKSYIYL

-1897 CPIIIKDL
+1897 CPIVIEDL
-1905 SNEIVYEE
+1905 SNEMVYDE
-1913 PVLISISPLMMKIYT
+1913 PVLISISALKMKIYT
-1928 PKHTTCTIYD
+1928 PKQTTCAIYD
-1938 VLGHLIYQT
+1938 VLGHLVYQA
-1947 TIDIIGENTIDLPS
+1947 TIDMIGENILDLPS
-1961 LPSGVYMLEFKEND
+1961 IPSGVYLLEFKEKD

-1981 FML
+1981 FLL

>member
-1 MRRIIITIIFSTLF
+1 MRRIIITTIFSILLNTLA
-15 CTLTFAQCIDFTNLR
+15 LAQCIDFKNLR
-30 SGTVTCTYGSF
+30 SDNVICTYGSF
-41 SNPYEFIGIR
+41 SNPYQNIGIK
-51 DDGPDKKSSR
+51 DDGPGKKSSR
-61 HTIHKNSNETDP
+61 HTIHQDANETDP
-73 RTGNQLY
+73 RTGNQLH

-95 NTGGEAESIT
+95 NTGAEAESIT
-105 YEYFVDPEETP
+105 YQYFVDPDETP

-128 PNHTPEQ
+128 PNHTPQE
-135 QPHLKLEILDEA
+135 QPHLKLEILDES

-158 DFVASSSLGW
+158 DFIASSSLGW
-168 NQSNDGVLWKDWT
+168 NQSNNGVLWKDWT
-181 AVGLDLSDYTGQTI
+181 AVGLDLSDYKGQTV

-213 YINISCEKK
+213 YINISCQKK
-222 KIQSLTCGLDN
+222 KIQSLTCGLNN

-249 MDGVNKMYIST
+249 MEGVNKVYIST
-260 NQEITVPTDETIYY
+260 DQEITVPTDETTYY

-305 KRGTCVDTLYFTN
+305 RRGTCVDTLYFTN

-338 YVWDLGDGRDVIRT
+338 YIWDLGDGRDVIHA

-358 IIYRKTGTYI
+358 IIYRNTGTYTV
-368 IRLSAKL
+368 RLMARL
-375 TNGNCEDIYE
+375 TNGNCEDICE
-385 QKIHVHGY
+385 KKIHVHGY
-393 DDKHTSEIYDTI
+393 DDNHTSEIYDTI
-405 CDNQYVLF
+405 CENQYLLF

-421 GKYTRTIGTSYGCDS
+421 GKYTRTVGTSYGCDS

-444 NQTYFHED
+444 NPTYFYED
-452 TVAICNNSSHYWHG
+452 TVTICENSVYYFHG
-466 RQLKK
+466 KQLKK
-471 PGVYYDSLTTKT
+471 PGVYYDSLTAKT

-488 YKLVLKTK
+488 YKLVLKTN
-496 PTFFFEKS
+496 PTYFFEKT
-504 VTTCDDQPYYFAGK
+504 VTTCDNQPYYFAGK
-518 YLDKSG
+518 HLDKTG

-539 HKLNLTVYPTYRKD
+539 HKLNLIVYPTYRKD
-553 ISVNICNGESY
+553 ISVNICRGESY

-571 KSGGV
+571 KNSGV
-576 YFDTLQTIHGC
+576 YYDTLQTIHGC

-594 LNVYSTFLSEK
+594 LNVHPTYLFEK
-605 TVMICENEVYD
+605 TATICENDVYD
-616 FRGRQI
+616 FRGRQL

-637 CDSIYKLVLKTKPTF
+637 CDSIYKLVLKKSPTY
-652 FFEKSVTTC
+652 FFENTATTC
-661 DDQPYYFA
+661 EGQPYYFA
-669 GKYLDKSGV
+669 GKYLNQSGV
-678 YYDSLVSTQGCDS
+678 YYDSLVSTLGCDS
-691 IHKLNLTVYPTYR
+691 IYKLNLTVHSTYY
-704 KEIRKTICKGESF
+704 KEIRKTICNGESF
-717 YFGGEERKTNGVYF
+717 YFGGEERRTNGVYY
-731 DTLTTIHGCDSI
+731 DTLT
-743 IRLVLNVIPTYFFEE
+743 
-758 TKTICKNEVYNFHG
+758 
-772 RLISEPGVY
+772 
-781 YDSLTTVA
+781 
-789 GCDSIYKL
+789 
-797 ILKTHPTYFWERNI
+797 
-811 TTCDDQ
+811 
-817 PYYFKGE
+817 
-824 FLKTSGIYHDTLP
+824 

-848 VLTVNPTH
+848 VLKVNPT
-856 LINISKSI
+856 
-864 CKGESYI
+864 Y
-871 FNGKELKNS
+871 
-880 GTYYDTLQTIHGCDS
+880 
-895 IIKLVLT
+895 
-902 VNPTFFYEETKTIC
+902 FFEETKTIC
-916 KNDVYNFH
+916 RNDVYNFH
-924 GRLISKPGIYY
+924 GKLISEPGIYY
-935 DSLTTV
+935 DSLIAST
-941 AGCDSIYK
+941 GCDSIYK

-956 TYLSERNIITCDDQ
+956 TYFFERRITTCDNQ

-977 FLKTS
+977 FLTKP

-991 INGCDS
+991 IYGCDS
-997 IIRLVLTVNPTHLT
+997 IIRLVLTVNPTYLT
-1011 NISKSICR
+1011 KISESICE
-1019 GDSYMFNGRELKNS
+1019 GDSYRFNGRELKSS

-1038 TLQTIHGCD
+1038 TLQTINGCD
-1047 SIIKLVLT
+1047 SIIRLSLNVT
-1055 VNPTFFYEETK
+1055 PTYFYEETK
-1066 TICENDVYNFHGR
+1066 TICENDVYNFHGK

-1093 VAGCDSIYKL
+1093 SAGCDSIYKL
-1103 VLKTRPTF
+1103 VLKTHPTYF
-1111 FEEFSRTICADEYYD
+1111 FEKTVTTCEDQPYY

-1132 NQTGVYYDSL
+1132 NKTGVYFDTLVSNN
-1142 LSKYGCD
+1142 GCD
-1149 SVYKLNL
+1149 SIHKLNL
-1156 TVHPTYHKDI
+1156 IVHPTYRKEI
-1166 SANICRG
+1166 AANICRG
-1173 ESYMFNGKELRNSGV
+1173 ESYMFNGRELKNGGV
-1188 YYDTLQTVNGCDST
+1188 YYDTLQTINGCDSII
-1202 FRLVLNV
+1202 RLRLNV
-1209 NPTYIFEDTV
+1209 NPTYLFESTE
-1219 TICENDVYNFRGLQI
+1219 TICDNDIYDFRGRQL

-1243 LIAKTGCDSI
+1243 LIATTGCDSI

-1260 NPTFFEEFSR
+1260 NPTFFEEFSAI
-1270 TICADEYYDFAGKHL
+1270 ICADEYYDFAGKHL
-1285 NQTGIYYDSL
+1285 NKTGVYYDSL
-1295 LSKYGCDSVYKLNL
+1295 ISKYGCDSVYKLNL
-1309 TVHPTYHKDISANIC
+1309 TVHPTYQKDISANIC
-1324 RGESYMFNGKELR
+1324 RGESYMFNGRELR
-1337 NSGVYYDTLQTING
+1337 NSGVYYDTLTTIHG
-1351 CDSTFRLVLNVSP
+1351 CDSIFRLALNVNP
-1364 TYIFEDTVTIC
+1364 TYIFEDTITIC
-1375 ENDVYNFRGLQIN
+1375 DNEVYHFRGRQLN
-1388 KPGVYYDSLIAK
+1388 RPGIYCDSLIAT

-1409 VLKINPTF
+1409 VLKTNPTF
-1417 FRESFASICKNEYYN
+1417 FKETFATICKNEYYN

-1442 VYYDSLLSVHGCDSI
+1442 VYYDSLLSIHGCDSV

-1463 VHPTYLNSISEN
+1463 VHPTYLNSISET
-1475 ICQGE
+1475 ICRGE
-1480 SFYFGGRELNMTGIY
+1480 SFYFGGKELKMTGIY

-1503 GCDSVIRLALNVKST
+1503 GCDSVIRLALNVRPT

-1540 NKAGTYY
+1540 DKAGTYY

-1556 DSIFKVN
+1556 DSIYKVN

-1602 TTAGCDSVYKLDLT
+1602 TAAGCDSVYKLDLT
-1616 VNKTYSFMEYANICD
+1616 VNKTYSFTEYANICD

-1710 CEIDMLKLYAIPETR
+1710 CEIDMLKLYAIPETK

-1730 VEDACADNSQY
+1730 VEDACANNSQY

-1760 ANARMA
+1760 ANAHMA

-1790 QYLRPDMYNVRIEFN
+1790 QYLRPDMYNVRIEFD
-1805 NGTCEPS
+1805 NGTCDPS

-1838 LLNQDYNGGYVFKE
+1838 LLNQDYNGGYVFKD

-1858 DQQITS
+1858 DQQIVS
-1864 ETESYIYL
+1864 ESKSYIYL

-1887 RQEDNYAICT
+1887 RQEDDYAICT
-1897 CPIIIKDL
+1897 CPITIEDL
-1905 SNEIVYEE
+1905 SSEMVYEE
-1913 PVLISISPLMMKIYT
+1913 PVLISISPLKMKIYT
-1928 PKHTTCTIYD
+1928 PKQSTCTIYD
-1938 VLGHLIYQT
+1938 ILGHFIYQT
-1947 TIDIIGENTIDLPS
+1947 KIDIIGENIIDLPF
-1961 LPSGVYMLEFKEND
+1961 LRSGVYILEFKEND
-1975 HSITHK
+1975 HSITHT

>member
-1 MRRIIITIIFSTLF
+1 MRRIIITTIFSILLNTLA
-15 CTLTFAQCIDFTNLR
+15 LAQCIDFTNLR
-30 SGTVTCTYGSF
+30 SDNVTCTYGSF
-41 SNPYEFIGIR
+41 SNPYQYIGIR

-61 HTIHKNSNETDP
+61 HTIHRDANETDP
-73 RTGNQLY
+73 RTGNQLH

-95 NTGGEAESIT
+95 NTGAEAESVT
-105 YEYFVDPEETP
+105 YKYFVDPDETP

-128 PNHTPEQ
+128 PNHTPQE
-135 QPHLKLEILDEA
+135 QPHLKLEILDES

-158 DFVASSSLGW
+158 DFIASSSLGW
-168 NQSNDGVLWKDWT
+168 NQSNNGVLWKDWT
-181 AVGLDLSDYTGQTI
+181 AVGLDLSDYKGQTV

-213 YINISCEKK
+213 YINISCQKK
-222 KIQSLTCGLDN
+222 KIQSLTCGLNN

-249 MDGVNKMYIST
+249 MEGVNKVYIST
-260 NQEITVPTDETIYY
+260 DQEITVPTDETTYY

-305 KRGTCVDTLYFTN
+305 RRGTCVDTLYFTN

-338 YVWDLGDGRDVIRT
+338 YIWDLGDGRDVIHA

-358 IIYRKTGTYI
+358 IIYRKTGTYTV
-368 IRLSAKL
+368 RLIARL
-375 TNGNCEDIYE
+375 TNGNCEDICE
-385 QKIHVHGY
+385 KKIHVHGY
-393 DDKHTSEIYDTI
+393 DDNHTSEIYDTI
-405 CDNQYVLF
+405 CENQYLLF

-444 NQTYFHED
+444 NPTYFYED
-452 TVAICNNSSHYWHG
+452 TVTICENSVYYFHG
-466 RQLKK
+466 KQLKR
-471 PGVYYDSLTTKT
+471 PGIYYDSLITKT

-488 YKLVLKTK
+488 YKLVLRTT
-496 PTFFFEKS
+496 PTYFHEQT
-504 VTTCDDQPYYFAGK
+504 VTTCANQPYYFAGR
-518 YLDKSG
+518 YLDQTG

-539 HKLNLTVYPTYRKD
+539 HKLNLIVYPTYRKD
-553 ISVNICNGESY
+553 LAVSICRGESY

-571 KSGGV
+571 KNSGV
-576 YFDTLQTIHGC
+576 YYDTLQTIHGC

-594 LNVYSTFLSEK
+594 LNVHPTHLFEK
-605 TVMICENEVYD
+605 TATICENAVYD
-616 FRGRQI
+616 FRGRQL

-637 CDSIYKLVLKTKPTF
+637 CDSIYKLVLKKSPTY
-652 FFEKSVTTC
+652 FFENTATTC
-661 DDQPYYFA
+661 EGQPYYFA
-669 GKYLDKSGV
+669 GKYLNQSGV
-678 YYDSLVSTQGCDS
+678 YYDSLVSTLGCDS
-691 IHKLNLTVYPTYR
+691 IYKLNLTVHSTYY
-704 KEIRKTICKGESF
+704 KEIRKTICNGESF
-717 YFGGEERKTNGVYF
+717 YFGGEERRTNGVYY
-731 DTLTTIHGCDSI
+731 DTLT
-743 IRLVLNVIPTYFFEE
+743 
-758 TKTICKNEVYNFHG
+758 
-772 RLISEPGVY
+772 
-781 YDSLTTVA
+781 
-789 GCDSIYKL
+789 
-797 ILKTHPTYFWERNI
+797 
-811 TTCDDQ
+811 
-817 PYYFKGE
+817 
-824 FLKTSGIYHDTLP
+824 

-848 VLTVNPTH
+848 VLKVNPT
-856 LINISKSI
+856 
-864 CKGESYI
+864 Y
-871 FNGKELKNS
+871 
-880 GTYYDTLQTIHGCDS
+880 
-895 IIKLVLT
+895 
-902 VNPTFFYEETKTIC
+902 FFEETKTIC
-916 KNDVYNFH
+916 RNDVYNFH
-924 GRLISKPGIYY
+924 GKLISEPGIYY
-935 DSLTTV
+935 DSLIAST
-941 AGCDSIYK
+941 GCDSIYK

-956 TYLSERNIITCDDQ
+956 TYFFERRITTCDNQ

-977 FLKTS
+977 FLTKP

-991 INGCDS
+991 IHGCDS
-997 IIRLVLTVNPTHLT
+997 IIRLVLTVNPTYLT
-1011 NISKSICR
+1011 KISESICE
-1019 GDSYMFNGRELKNS
+1019 GDSYRFNGRELKSS

-1038 TLQTIHGCD
+1038 TLQTINGCD
-1047 SIIKLVLT
+1047 SIIRLSLNVT
-1055 VNPTFFYEETK
+1055 PTYFYEETK
-1066 TICENDVYNFHGR
+1066 TICENDVYNFHGK
-1079 LISKPGIYYDSLTT
+1079 LVNKPGIYYDSLTT
-1093 VAGCDSIYKL
+1093 SAGCDSIYKL
-1103 VLKTRPTF
+1103 VLKTHPTYF
-1111 FEEFSRTICADEYYD
+1111 FEKTVTTCEDQPYY

-1132 NQTGVYYDSL
+1132 NKTGVYFDTLVS
-1142 LSKYGCD
+1142 SNGCD
-1149 SVYKLNL
+1149 SIHKLNL

-1173 ESYMFNGKELRNSGV
+1173 ESYMFNGRELKNSGV
-1188 YYDTLQTVNGCDST
+1188 YYDTLQTINGCDSII
-1202 FRLVLNV
+1202 RLRLNV
-1209 NPTYIFEDTV
+1209 NPTYLFESTE
-1219 TICENDVYNFRGLQI
+1219 TICDNDIYDFRGRQL

-1243 LIAKTGCDSI
+1243 LIATTGCDSI

-1260 NPTFFEEFSR
+1260 NPTFFEEFSAI
-1270 TICADEYYDFAGKHL
+1270 ICADEYYDFAGKHL
-1285 NQTGIYYDSL
+1285 NKTGIYYDSL
-1295 LSKYGCDSVYKLNL
+1295 ISKYGCDSVYKLNL
-1309 TVHPTYHKDISANIC
+1309 TVYPTYRKDIAANIC
-1324 RGESYMFNGKELR
+1324 RGESYMFNGRELK
-1337 NSGVYYDTLQTING
+1337 NSGVYYDTLKTING
-1351 CDSTFRLVLNVSP
+1351 CDSIFRLALNVNP
-1364 TYIFEDTVTIC
+1364 TYIFEDTITIC
-1375 ENDVYNFRGLQIN
+1375 DNEVYHFRGRQLNRSGI
-1388 KPGVYYDSLIAK
+1388 YCDSLIAT

-1409 VLKINPTF
+1409 VLKTNPTF
-1417 FRESFASICKNEYYN
+1417 FKETFATICKNEYYN

-1442 VYYDSLLSVHGCDSI
+1442 VYYDSLLSVHGCDSV

-1463 VHPTYLNSISEN
+1463 VHPTYLNSISET
-1475 ICQGE
+1475 ICRGE
-1480 SFYFGGRELNMTGIY
+1480 SFYFGGKELKMTGIY

-1503 GCDSVIRLALNVKST
+1503 GCDSVIRLALNVRPT

-1540 NKAGTYY
+1540 DKAGTYY

-1556 DSIFKVN
+1556 DSIYKVN

-1590 FDQTGIY
+1590 FNQTGIY
-1597 YDSLI
+1597 YDSLL
-1602 TTAGCDSVYKLDLT
+1602 TVAGCDSVYKLDLT
-1616 VNKTYSFMEYANICD
+1616 VNKTYSFTEYANICD

-1638 SKLLHKTGTYIDTLY
+1638 SKLLYKTGTYIDTLY

-1710 CEIDMLKLYAIPETR
+1710 CEIDMLKLYAIPETK

-1730 VEDACADNSQY
+1730 VEDACANNSQY

-1760 ANARMA
+1760 ANAHMA

-1790 QYLRPDMYNVRIEFN
+1790 QYLRPDMYNVRIEFD
-1805 NGTCEPS
+1805 NGTCDPS

-1838 LLNQDYNGGYVFKE
+1838 LLNQDYNGGYVFKD

-1858 DQQITS
+1858 DQQIVS
-1864 ETESYIYL
+1864 ESKSYIYL

-1887 RQEDNYAICT
+1887 RQEDDYAICT
-1897 CPIIIKDL
+1897 CPITIEDL
-1905 SNEIVYEE
+1905 SSEMVYEE
-1913 PVLISISPLMMKIYT
+1913 PVLISISPLKMKIYT
-1928 PKHTTCTIYD
+1928 PKQSTCTIYD
-1938 VLGHLIYQT
+1938 ILGHFIYQT
-1947 TIDIIGENTIDLPS
+1947 KIDIIGENIIDLPS
-1961 LPSGVYMLEFKEND
+1961 LRSGVYILEFKEND
-1975 HSITHK
+1975 HSITHT

>member
-1 MRRIIITIIFSTLF
+1 MRKIIILIFLTLLSA
-15 CTLTFAQCIDFTNLR
+15 LTFAQCIDFTNLR
-30 SGTVTCTYGSF
+30 SENVTCTYGSF
-41 SNPYEFIGIR
+41 NNPYQYIGIR

-61 HTIHKNSNETDP
+61 HTIHRDANETDP
-73 RTGNQLY
+73 RTDNQLH

-95 NTGGEAESIT
+95 DTGAQAESIT
-105 YEYFVDPEETP
+105 YDYFVDPDETP

-128 PNHTPEQ
+128 PNHTPQE
-135 QPHLKLEILDEA
+135 QPHLKLEILDES

-158 DFVASSSLGW
+158 DFIASSSLGW

-181 AVGLDLSDYTGQTI
+181 AVGLDLSDYKGQTV
-195 RIRFTNYDCQRTG
+195 RIRFTNYDCERRG

-213 YINISCEKK
+213 YINISCQKK
-222 KIQSLTCGLDN
+222 KIQSLTCGLNN

-249 MDGVNKMYIST
+249 MEGANKVYIST
-260 NQEITVPTDETIYY
+260 NQEITVPTDETTYY

-338 YVWDLGDGRDVIRT
+338 YIWDLGDGRDVIHT

-358 IIYRKTGTYI
+358 IIYRKTGTYTV
-368 IRLSAKL
+368 RLMARL
-375 TNGNCEDIYE
+375 TNGNCEDICE
-385 QKIHVHGY
+385 KKIHVHGY
-393 DDKHTSEIYDTI
+393 DDNHTSEIYDTI
-405 CDNQYVLF
+405 CDNQYLLF

-444 NQTYFHED
+444 NPTYFYED
-452 TVAICNNSSHYWHG
+452 TVTICENSVYYFHG
-466 RQLKK
+466 KQLKR
-471 PGVYYDSLTTKT
+471 PGIYYDSLITKT

-488 YKLVLKTK
+488 YKLVLRTT
-496 PTFFFEKS
+496 PTYFHEQTI
-504 VTTCDDQPYYFAGK
+504 TTCANQPYYFAGR
-518 YLDKSG
+518 YLDQTG

-539 HKLNLTVYPTYRKD
+539 HKLNLIVYPTYRKD
-553 ISVNICNGESY
+553 LAVSICRGESY

-571 KSGGV
+571 KNSGV
-576 YFDTLQTIHGC
+576 YYDTLQTIHGC

-594 LNVYSTFLSEK
+594 LNVHPTYLFEK
-605 TVMICENEVYD
+605 TATICENDVYD
-616 FRGRQI
+616 FRGRQL

-637 CDSIYKLVLKTKPTF
+637 CDSIYKLVLKKSPTY
-652 FFEKSVTTC
+652 FFENTATTC
-661 DDQPYYFA
+661 EGQPYYFA
-669 GKYLDKSGV
+669 GKYLNQSGV
-678 YYDSLVSTQGCDS
+678 YYDSLVSTLGCDS
-691 IHKLNLTVYPTYR
+691 IYKLNLTVHSTYY
-704 KEIRKTICKGESF
+704 KEIRKTICNGESF
-717 YFGGEERKTNGVYF
+717 YFGGEERRTNGVYY
-731 DTLTTIHGCDSI
+731 DTLT
-743 IRLVLNVIPTYFFEE
+743 
-758 TKTICKNEVYNFHG
+758 
-772 RLISEPGVY
+772 
-781 YDSLTTVA
+781 
-789 GCDSIYKL
+789 
-797 ILKTHPTYFWERNI
+797 
-811 TTCDDQ
+811 
-817 PYYFKGE
+817 
-824 FLKTSGIYHDTLP
+824 

-848 VLTVNPTH
+848 VLKVNPT
-856 LINISKSI
+856 
-864 CKGESYI
+864 Y
-871 FNGKELKNS
+871 
-880 GTYYDTLQTIHGCDS
+880 
-895 IIKLVLT
+895 
-902 VNPTFFYEETKTIC
+902 FFEETKTIC
-916 KNDVYNFH
+916 RNDVYNFH
-924 GRLISKPGIYY
+924 GKLISEPGIYY
-935 DSLTTV
+935 DSLIAST
-941 AGCDSIYK
+941 GCDSIYK

-956 TYLSERNIITCDDQ
+956 TYLVERRITICDNQ

-977 FLKTS
+977 FLTKS
-982 GIYHDTLPT
+982 GIYLDTLPT
-991 INGCDS
+991 IHGCDS
-997 IIRLVLTVNPTHLT
+997 IIRLVLTVNPTYLT
-1011 NISKSICR
+1011 KISESICE
-1019 GDSYMFNGRELKNS
+1019 GDSYRFNGRELKSS

-1038 TLQTIHGCD
+1038 TLQTINGCD
-1047 SIIKLVLT
+1047 SIIRLSLNVT
-1055 VNPTFFYEETK
+1055 PTYFYEETK
-1066 TICENDVYNFHGR
+1066 TICENDVYNFHGK
-1079 LISKPGIYYDSLTT
+1079 LVNKPGIYYDSLTT
-1093 VAGCDSIYKL
+1093 SAGCDSIYKL
-1103 VLKTRPTF
+1103 VLKTHPTYF
-1111 FEEFSRTICADEYYD
+1111 FEKTVTTCEDQPYY

-1132 NQTGVYYDSL
+1132 NKTGVYFDTLVS
-1142 LSKYGCD
+1142 SNGCD
-1149 SVYKLNL
+1149 SIYKLNL

-1173 ESYMFNGKELRNSGV
+1173 ESYMFNGRELKNSGV
-1188 YYDTLQTVNGCDST
+1188 YYDTLQTINGCDSII
-1202 FRLVLNV
+1202 RLRLNV
-1209 NPTYIFEDTV
+1209 NPTYLFESTE
-1219 TICENDVYNFRGLQI
+1219 TICDNDFYDFRGRQL

-1243 LIAKTGCDSI
+1243 LIATTGCDSI

-1260 NPTFFEEFSR
+1260 NPTFFEEFSAI
-1270 TICADEYYDFAGKHL
+1270 ICADEYYDFAGKHL
-1285 NQTGIYYDSL
+1285 NKTGVYYDSL
-1295 LSKYGCDSVYKLNL
+1295 ISKYGCDSVYKLNL
-1309 TVHPTYHKDISANIC
+1309 TVYPTYQKDISANIC
-1324 RGESYMFNGKELR
+1324 RGESYMFNGRELK
-1337 NSGVYYDTLQTING
+1337 NSGVYYDTLTTIHG
-1351 CDSTFRLVLNVSP
+1351 CDSIFRLALNVNP
-1364 TYIFEDTVTIC
+1364 TYIFEDTITIC
-1375 ENDVYNFRGLQIN
+1375 DNEVYHFRGKQLN
-1388 KPGVYYDSLIAK
+1388 RPGIYCDSLIAT

-1409 VLKINPTF
+1409 VLKTNPTF
-1417 FRESFASICKNEYYN
+1417 FKETFATICKNEYYN

-1442 VYYDSLLSVHGCDSI
+1442 VYYDSLLSVHGCDSV

-1463 VHPTYLNSISEN
+1463 VHPTYLNSISET
-1475 ICQGE
+1475 ICRGE
-1480 SFYFGGRELNMTGIY
+1480 SFYFGGKELKMTGIY

-1503 GCDSVIRLALNVKST
+1503 GCDSVIRLALNVRPT

-1540 NKAGTYY
+1540 DKAGTYY

-1556 DSIFKVN
+1556 DSIYKVN

-1597 YDSLI
+1597 YDSLL
-1602 TTAGCDSVYKLDLT
+1602 TAAGCDSVYKLDLT
-1616 VNKTYSFMEYANICD
+1616 VNKTYSFTEYANICD

-1638 SKLLHKTGTYIDTLY
+1638 SKLLYKTGTYIDTLY

-1710 CEIDMLKLYAIPETR
+1710 CEIDMLKLYAIPETK

-1730 VEDACADNSQY
+1730 VEDACANNSQY

-1760 ANARMA
+1760 ANAHMA

-1790 QYLRPDMYNVRIEFN
+1790 QYLRPDMYNVRIEFD
-1805 NGTCEPS
+1805 NGTCDPS

-1838 LLNQDYNGGYVFKE
+1838 LLNQDYNGGYVFKD

-1858 DQQITS
+1858 NQQIVS
-1864 ETESYIYL
+1864 ESKSYIYL

-1887 RQEDNYAICT
+1887 RQEDDYAICT
-1897 CPIIIKDL
+1897 CPITIEDL
-1905 SNEIVYEE
+1905 SSEMVYEE
-1913 PVLISISPLMMKIYT
+1913 PVLISISPLKMKIYT
-1928 PKHTTCTIYD
+1928 PKQTTCAIYD

-1947 TIDIIGENTIDLPS
+1947 RIDSIGENTIDIPS
-1961 LPSGVYMLEFKEND
+1961 LSSGVYLLEFKEKD

-1981 FML
+1981 IML